1 MVEYTKMVA
10 RIVFATLLLLF
21 SGNIQAAD
29 ETTSFDEPNTYW
41 DKGTDNPTKHTLT
54 RRMALVGH
62 NCMVSRLADGIEV
75 GTGSANLSA
84 LCDEDLTN
92 AYTIPSV
99 ASVTLLAGSPIAA
112 VKDMKHYFSKDTKA
126 GFKISGQSDV
136 LKLNVL
142 QSTYRINFYK
152 DGECIHT
159 SGVEQKGFTVLNLNV
174 GDINIGSDAVD
185 VIASS
190 QPDQEYDEIALVGID
205 GVDLSVAKGLEIYYA
220 FVGDAEYSLTNT
232 RIKDYDPNMTVS
244 ADKSTSHATKKYLC
258 DDDLT
263 HSTIIS
269 AGLQLGSSGAA
280 YAIATSSSTP
290 KGEEAFPAGTEAG
303 FVYSTGGLLDIA
315 PTPVIYLVDKD
326 GKELYHKAIN
336 STVLAVNLS
345 GGDKKVSIKAP
356 CAFSGIKLMVY
367 GVQLA
372 SGIGAKYA
380 FVVPEPTTAGH
391 QCEMSPAAN
400 VELCS
405 CDARYKMTWDKK
417 NFPDVTWSMVS
428 STDPNVNL
436 NTITNDDG
444 TKDYILDFSNTEA
457 YKQETDQK
465 EKVTVLMRITNT
477 DGCKQDVNISYGGT
491 SEPSASDPAN
501 RKATI
506 LANSTAGTATYELGE
521 STSVGI
527 NIANIFKNASN
538 IISSKL
544 NSYATYFGGVDLGD
558 TYLCSIHKKEGL
570 ISDGSKEV
578 QAGFVVTT
586 KASALNA
593 DVLNFWNV
601 RLYKDGKEVS
611 GGVVSSAI
619 GAKLIGSENTHKV
632 RYSVNIPAGTSF
644 DEIKLFHSGLLS
656 ANLSQMNIYYAY
668 TADKNA
674 VLDDPT
680 LGASIVSYDN
690 TGASIDADRTQSI
703 GVANVGNGLLN
714 ITNSIDN
721 DLNTCTTFPTGLKA
735 VSGSVLGIKLGRTAT
750 RNKQLVVVVNK
761 EVVGLGLDVAGAI
774 VVKTWKD
781 GKEDPVETYDDWSVL
796 GANVISSGDKG
807 YIFINP
813 TQEYDAVTIT
823 EGKGISLL
831 DGLAVYGLLLRNDKD
846 GNGVADDDELDDEC
860 QQDLVFQETVNPV
873 TSKASKTYRGKQ
885 TMYFQRTFVGGE
897 GNGEGKWNSLILP
910 VNLTKAQFTELFGS
924 DAKLAQANNLYKK
937 VGKDKDGNTLEQ
949 RIIGFEIVPDPTHES
964 DAFLVANTPYIIY
977 MTKEAI
983 EGHQNLSYQNT
994 WDAGDISGEIYKL
1007 DKDSEAG
1014 GVTYGTAETRVNTG
1028 EVDFK
1033 NPFVTEWK
1041 LTKLAFK
1048 GCYEPKQ
1055 SLAAGDY
1062 IFNNG
1067 DMYHLT
1073 QSGHTMKAF
1082 RCWLTPVYE
1091 TSAAANAAKAFS
1103 FGFDGN
1109 ETTGIDNVHANRLD
1123 NKSQKVYN
1131 MNGQQIDSLLG
1142 VQPGIYIVGGKK
1154 VVIK

>member
-29 ETTSFDEPNTYW
+29 ETTTSSEPNTYW
-41 DKGTDNPTKHTLT
+41 DKGTDNHTKHTLT

-62 NCMVSRLADGIEV
+62 NCMVSRLADGIKV
-75 GTGSANLSA
+75 GSGSAHLSN
-84 LCDEDLTN
+84 LCDEDLSN
-92 AYTIPSV
+92 HYTLPST
-99 ASVTLLAGSPIAA
+99 ASVDLLAGSPIVA

-136 LKLNVL
+136 LKLSVL
-142 QSTYRINFYK
+142 QATYRINFYK
-152 DGECIHT
+152 DGEFLST
-159 SGVEQKGFTVLNLNV
+159 SEVEQLGFSVLDLNV
-174 GDINIGSDAVD
+174 GDVNIGSDAVD
-185 VIASS
+185 VIAKD
-190 QPDQEYDEIALVGID
+190 QPKDDYDEIALVSKDGIN
-205 GVDLSVAKGLEIYYA
+205 LSVINGLEIYYA

-232 RIKDYDPNMTVS
+232 RIKDLDSDITVS
-244 ADKSTSHATKKYLC
+244 GKLTGVSNKALV
-258 DDDLT
+258 DDNL
-263 HSTIIS
+263 SNEALIS
-269 AGLQLGSSGAA
+269 VALQLGSSGSASV
-280 YAIATSSSTP
+280 IATRSTD
-290 KGEEAFPAGTEAG
+290 AANQQTFPAGTEAG
-303 FVYSTGGLLDIA
+303 FVFNCFGAVKIA
-315 PTPVIYLVDKD
+315 PTPTIYLLDKD
-326 GKELYHKAIN
+326 GKELYHKAVK

-345 GGDKKVSIKAP
+345 GGDEKVSIKAP

-367 GVQLA
+367 GVELA

-405 CDARYKMTWDKK
+405 CDARYKMAWDKK
-417 NFPDVTWSMVS
+417 NFPDATWSMVN
-428 STDPNVNL
+428 STDENVRL
-436 NTITNDDG
+436 NTITNADG

-477 DGCKQDVNISYGGT
+477 DSCKQDVTINYGGT

-506 LANSTAGTATYELGE
+506 LANSADGTATYVLGE

-527 NIANIFKNASN
+527 DILKYFKNASN

-544 NSYATYFGGVDLGD
+544 NSFASYIGGITLGK
-558 TYLCSIHKKEGL
+558 TTLCSIHKKEGL
-570 ISDGSKEV
+570 ISDGSKAI
-578 QAGFVVTT
+578 QAGFVVTA
-586 KASALNA
+586 KRSALSA
-593 DVLNFWNV
+593 DVLKFWNV
-601 RLYKDGKEVS
+601 QLYKDGQKVS
-611 GGVVSSAI
+611 GGIVSSAI
-619 GAKLIGSENTHKV
+619 DAKLIGSEDTHKV
-632 RYSVNIPAGTSF
+632 RYFINVPAGVSF
-644 DEIKLFHSGLLS
+644 DEIRLCSTGLLA
-656 ANLSQMNIYYAY
+656 ANLGQMNIYYAY
-668 TADKNA
+668 TADKDA

-680 LGASIVSYDN
+680 LNATIVSYDN

-703 GVANVGNGLLN
+703 GGANVGNGLLN
-714 ITNSIDN
+714 ITNSIDD
-721 DLNTCTTFPTGLKA
+721 DLKTCATFPTGLKA

-761 EVVGLGLDVAGAI
+761 EVVGLGLNVASAI

-781 GKEDPVETYDDWSVL
+781 GQDDPVATYDDWSVL
-796 GANVISSGDKG
+796 GANVVSLGDKG

-831 DGLAVYGLLLRNDKD
+831 DGLSVYGLLLRNDKD
-846 GNGVADDDELDDEC
+846 GNGVADGDELDDEC

-885 TMYFQRTFVGGE
+885 TMYFQRTFVGGDVK
-897 GNGEGKWNSLILP
+897 GKGKWNSLILP
-910 VNLTKAQFTELFGS
+910 VDLTKAQFTELFGS
-924 DAKLAQANNLYKK
+924 DASLAQANKLYKK
-937 VGKDKDGNTLEQ
+937 VEKDKDGNTLER

-977 MTKEAI
+977 MTKETI
-983 EGHQNLSYQNT
+983 DRHQNLPHQNT

-1014 GVTYGTAETRVNTG
+1014 GVTYGTAETRENGG

-1033 NPFVTEWK
+1033 DPFVTEWK
-1041 LTKLAFK
+1041 LAKLAFK
-1048 GCYEPKQ
+1048 GSYEPKQ

-1091 TSAAANAAKAFS
+1091 TSADANAAKAFS

-1109 ETTGIDNVHANRLD
+1109 ETTGIKNAPTDGIEVN
-1123 NKSQKVYN
+1123 SQKVYN
-1131 MNGQQIDSLLG
+1131 LNGQQIDSLLG

>member
-29 ETTSFDEPNTYW
+29 ETTTSSEPNTYW
-41 DKGTDNPTKHTLT
+41 DKGTDNHTKHTLT

-62 NCMVSRLADGIEV
+62 NCMVSRLADGIKV
-75 GTGSANLSA
+75 GSGSAHLSN
-84 LCDEDLTN
+84 LCDEDLSN
-92 AYTIPSV
+92 HYTLPST
-99 ASVTLLAGSPIAA
+99 ASVDLLAGSPIVA

-136 LKLNVL
+136 LKLSVL
-142 QSTYRINFYK
+142 QATYRINFYK
-152 DGECIHT
+152 DGEFLST
-159 SGVEQKGFTVLNLNV
+159 SEVEQLGFSVLDLNV
-174 GDINIGSDAVD
+174 GDVNIGSDAVD
-185 VIASS
+185 VIAKD
-190 QPDQEYDEIALVGID
+190 QPKDDYDEIALVSKDGIN
-205 GVDLSVAKGLEIYYA
+205 LSVINGLEIYYA

-232 RIKDYDPNMTVS
+232 RIKDLDSDITVS
-244 ADKSTSHATKKYLC
+244 GKLTGVSNKALV
-258 DDDLT
+258 DDNL
-263 HSTIIS
+263 SNEALIS
-269 AGLQLGSSGAA
+269 VALQLGSSGSASV
-280 YAIATSSSTP
+280 IATRSTD
-290 KGEEAFPAGTEAG
+290 AANQQTFPAGTEAG
-303 FVYSTGGLLDIA
+303 FVFNCFGAVKIT
-315 PTPVIYLVDKD
+315 PTPTIYLLDKD
-326 GKELYHKAIN
+326 GKELYHKAVK

-345 GGDKKVSIKAP
+345 GGDEKVSIKAP

-367 GVQLA
+367 GVELA

-400 VELCS
+400 VERCS
-405 CDARYKMTWDKK
+405 CDARYKMAWDKK
-417 NFPDVTWSMVS
+417 NFPDATWSMVN
-428 STDPNVNL
+428 STDENVRL
-436 NTITNDDG
+436 NTITNADG
-444 TKDYILDFSNTEA
+444 TKDYVLDFSNTEA

-477 DGCKQDVNISYGGT
+477 DGCKQDVTINYGGT

-506 LANSTAGTATYELGE
+506 LANSADGTATYELGE
-521 STSVGI
+521 STSVDI
-527 NIANIFKNASN
+527 NILNYFRNASN

-544 NSYATYFGGVDLGD
+544 NSFASYIGGITLGK
-558 TYLCSIHKKEGL
+558 TTLCSIHKKEGL
-570 ISDGSKEV
+570 ISDGSKAI
-578 QAGFVVTT
+578 QAGFVVTAKT
-586 KASALNA
+586 SALSA
-593 DVLNFWNV
+593 DVLKFWNV
-601 RLYKDGKEVS
+601 QLYKDGQEVS
-611 GGVVSSAI
+611 GGIVSSAI
-619 GAKLIGSENTHKV
+619 GAKLIGSEDTHKV
-632 RYSVNIPAGTSF
+632 RYSINVPAGVSF
-644 DEIKLFHSGLLS
+644 DEIRLSSTGLL
-656 ANLSQMNIYYAY
+656 AADLSQMNIYYAY
-668 TADKNA
+668 TADKDA

-680 LGASIVSYDN
+680 LEATIVSYDN

-714 ITNSIDN
+714 ITNSIDD
-721 DLNTCTTFPTGLKA
+721 DLKTCATFPTGLKA

-761 EVVGLGLDVAGAI
+761 EVVGLGLDVASAI

-781 GKEDPVETYDDWSVL
+781 GQDDPVATYDDWSVL
-796 GANVISSGDKG
+796 GANVVSLGDKG

-831 DGLAVYGLLLRNDKD
+831 DGLSVYGLLLRNDKD
-846 GNGVADDDELDDEC
+846 GNGVADGDELDDEC

-885 TMYFQRTFVGGE
+885 TMYFQRTFVGGDVK
-897 GNGEGKWNSLILP
+897 GKGKWNSLILP
-910 VNLTKAQFTELFGS
+910 VDLTKAQFTELFGS
-924 DAKLAQANNLYKK
+924 DASLAQANKLYKK
-937 VGKDKDGNTLEQ
+937 VEKDKDGNTLER

-977 MTKEAI
+977 MTKETI
-983 EGHQNLSYQNT
+983 DRHQNLPHQNT

-1014 GVTYGTAETRVNTG
+1014 GVTYGTAETRENGG

-1033 NPFVTEWK
+1033 DPFVTEWK
-1041 LTKLAFK
+1041 LAKLAFK
-1048 GCYEPKQ
+1048 GSYEPNQ

-1091 TSAAANAAKAFS
+1091 TSADANTAKVFS

-1109 ETTGIDNVHANRLD
+1109 ETTGIKNAPTDGIEV
-1123 NKSQKVYN
+1123 KSQKVYN
-1131 MNGQQIDSLLG
+1131 LNGQQIDSLLG

>member
-1 MVEYTKMVA
+1 MVERMKKIAQIFMA
-10 RIVFATLLLLF
+10 IMLLLIPLNITAEE
-21 SGNIQAAD
+21 SG
-29 ETTSFDEPNTYW
+29 SSSEPNTYW
-41 DKGTDNPTKHTLT
+41 DKGTTTKHTLT

-92 AYTIPSV
+92 HYTIPSV
-99 ASVTLLAGSPIAA
+99 ASVTLVAGSPIAA

-159 SGVEQKGFTVLNLNV
+159 SGVEQKGFTLLNLNV

-220 FVGDAEYSLTNT
+220 FVGDAEYSLTDT

-244 ADKSTSHATKKYLC
+244 ADKSTSLATKKYLC

-263 HSTIIS
+263 NSTIIS
-269 AGLQLGSSGAA
+269 AGLQLGASGAA
-280 YAIATSSSTP
+280 YAIATSPSTP
-290 KGEEAFPAGTEAG
+290 EGEEAFPAGTEAG
-303 FVYSTGGLLDIA
+303 FVYSTGGLIDIA

-326 GKELYHKAIN
+326 GNELYHKAVN

-345 GGDKKVSIKAP
+345 GGEKKISIKAP
-356 CAFSGIKLMVY
+356 CAFSGIKLMVF
-367 GVQLA
+367 GVELLN
-372 SGIGAKYA
+372 GINAKYA
-380 FVVPEPTTAGH
+380 FIVPEPTTAGH
-391 QCEMSPAAN
+391 QCEMNPVAN

-417 NFPDVTWSMVS
+417 DFPNVTWSMVS
-428 STDPNVNL
+428 STDPNVNF

-465 EKVTVLMRITNT
+465 ELIKVVIRITNT
-477 DGCKQDVNISYGGT
+477 DDCTQDVTINYGGT
-491 SEPSASDPAN
+491 SEPAASDPAN
-501 RKATI
+501 RKETI
-506 LANSTAGTATYELGE
+506 LANSADETATYEMGE
-521 STSVGI
+521 STSVDI
-527 NIANIFKNASN
+527 DILKFFKNASN

-544 NSYATYFGGVDLGD
+544 NSFASYIGGITLGK
-558 TYLCSIHKKEGL
+558 TTLCSIHKKVGL
-570 ISDGSKEV
+570 ISDGSKAV
-578 QAGFVVTT
+578 QTGFVVTAKT
-586 KASALNA
+586 SALSA
-593 DVLNFWNV
+593 DILKFWNV
-601 RLYKDGKEVS
+601 QLYKDGQKVS
-611 GGVVSSAI
+611 GGIVSSAI
-619 GAKLIGSENTHKV
+619 GAKLIGSEDTHKV
-632 RYSVNIPAGTSF
+632 RYSINVPAGVSF
-644 DEIKLFHSGLLS
+644 DEIRLSSTGLL
-656 ANLSQMNIYYAY
+656 AADLSQMNIYYAY
-668 TADKNA
+668 TADQEA

-680 LGASIVSYDN
+680 LGATIVSYDN

-721 DLNTCTTFPTGLKA
+721 DLNTCATFPIGLKA

-761 EVVGLGLDVAGAI
+761 EVVGLGLDVASAI

-781 GKEDPVETYDDWSVL
+781 GQDDPVETYDDWSVL
-796 GANVISSGDKG
+796 GANVITSGDKG

-831 DGLAVYGLLLRNDKD
+831 NGLSVYGLLLRNDKD
-846 GNGVADDDELDDEC
+846 GNGVADGDELDDEC
-860 QQDLVFQETVNPV
+860 QQDLVFQETINPV

-885 TMYFQRTFVGGE
+885 TMYFQRTFCD
-897 GNGEGKWNSLILP
+897 KDAWNSLILP

-924 DAKLAQANNLYKK
+924 DALLAQADKLYEK
-937 VGKDKDGNTLEQ
+937 VGKDSNGNTLEQ
-949 RIIGFEIVPDPTHES
+949 HIIGFDLVPTPAQES
-964 DAFLVANTPYIIY
+964 DTYLTANTPYIIY
-977 MTKEAI
+977 MKQSTVKA
-983 EGHQNLSYQNT
+983 HQGKSYSNT

-1014 GVTYGTAETRVNTG
+1014 GVTYAYNEYRQAGG
-1028 EVDFK
+1028 EQDFDD
-1033 NPFVTEWK
+1033 PFVTEWK
-1041 LTKLAFK
+1041 LTELAFK
-1048 GCYEPKQ
+1048 GSYDPRQ
-1055 SLAAGDY
+1055 PLAIGEY

-1073 QSGHTMKAF
+1073 RSGHTMQAF
-1082 RCWLTPVYE
+1082 RCWLTPVYDTDE
-1091 TSAAANAAKAFS
+1091 TSLAKPFS
-1103 FGFDGN
+1103 FGFGDS
-1109 ETTGIDNVHANRLD
+1109 ETTAIEETPTAIHHTSNA
-1123 NKSQKVYN
+1123 KVYN
-1131 MNGQQIDSLLG
+1131 LNGQEVDTMLG
-1142 VQPGIYIVGGKK
+1142 VRPGIYIVGGKK

>member
-1 MVEYTKMVA
+1 MVDYIRTVA

-21 SGNIQAAD
+21 SGNTMAAD
-29 ETTSFDEPNTYW
+29 ESGSSSEPNTYW
-41 DKGTDNPTKHTLT
+41 DKGTTTKHTLT

-62 NCMVSRLADGIEV
+62 NCMVSRLADGIKV
-75 GTGSANLSA
+75 GSGSAHLSN
-84 LCDEDLTN
+84 LCDEDLSN
-92 AYTIPSV
+92 HYTLPST
-99 ASVTLLAGSPIAA
+99 ASVDLLAGSPIVA

-136 LKLNVL
+136 LKLSVL
-142 QSTYRINFYK
+142 QATYRINFYK
-152 DGECIHT
+152 DGEFLST
-159 SGVEQKGFTVLNLNV
+159 SEVEQWGFSVLDLNV

-185 VIASS
+185 VVAKD
-190 QPDQEYDEIALVGID
+190 QPNEEYDEIALVSKDGIN
-205 GVDLSVAKGLEIYYA
+205 LSVINGLEIYYA
-220 FVGDAEYSLTNT
+220 FVGDAEYSLTNS
-232 RIKDYDPNMTVS
+232 RIKDLDSNITVS
-244 ADKSTSHATKKYLC
+244 GKLSGGKNTALV
-258 DDDLT
+258 DDDL
-263 HSTIIS
+263 SNEALIS
-269 AGLQLGSSGAA
+269 VVLQLGSSSSASV
-280 YAIATSSSTP
+280 IATRSTD
-290 KGEEAFPAGTEAG
+290 AADQQTFPAGTEAG
-303 FVYSTGGLLDIA
+303 FVFNCFGAVKVA
-315 PTPVIYLVDKD
+315 PTPTIYLLDKD
-326 GKELYHKAIN
+326 GKELYHKAVK

-345 GGDKKVSIKAP
+345 GGDEKVSIKAP

-367 GVQLA
+367 GVELI

-405 CDARYKMTWDKK
+405 CDARYKMTWDKS
-417 NFPDVTWSMVS
+417 NFPDATWRMVS
-428 STDPNVNL
+428 STDSNVNF
-436 NTITNDDG
+436 NTITNADD

-465 EKVTVLMRITNT
+465 ELIKVVMRITNT
-477 DGCKQDVNISYGGT
+477 DGCTQYVTISYGGT

-501 RKATI
+501 RKETI
-506 LANSTAGTATYELGE
+506 LANPAKGAAIYEMGE
-521 STSVGI
+521 GTSVGI

-558 TYLCSIHKKEGL
+558 TYLCSIHKKAGL

-586 KASALNA
+586 KASVLNA

-611 GGVVSSAI
+611 GGVVPSAI

-632 RYSVNIPAGTSF
+632 RYFVNVPAGTSF
-644 DEIKLFHSGLLS
+644 DEIKLFHSGLL
-656 ANLSQMNIYYAY
+656 AADLSQMNIYYAY
-668 TADKNA
+668 TADKEA

-680 LGASIVSYDN
+680 LGATIVSYDN

-714 ITNSIDN
+714 ITNSIDD
-721 DLNTCTTFPTGLKA
+721 DLKTCATFPTGLKA
-735 VSGSVLGIKLGRTAT
+735 ISGSVLGIKLGRTAT

-924 DAKLAQANNLYKK
+924 DARLAQANKLYEK

-1048 GCYEPKQ
+1048 GSYEPKQ

-1091 TSAAANAAKAFS
+1091 TSSDANAAKAFS

>member
-1 MVEYTKMVA
+1 MVDYIRTVA
-10 RIVFATLLLLF
+10 RIAFATLLLLI
-21 SGNIQAAD
+21 SGNTMAAD
-29 ETTSFDEPNTYW
+29 ESGSSSEPNTYW
-41 DKGTDNPTKHTLT
+41 DKGTTTKHTLT

-62 NCMVSRLADGIEV
+62 NCMVSRLADGIKV
-75 GTGSANLSA
+75 GSGSAHLSN
-84 LCDEDLTN
+84 LCDEDLSN
-92 AYTIPSV
+92 HYTLPST
-99 ASVTLLAGSPIAA
+99 ASVDLLAGSPIVA

-136 LKLNVL
+136 LKLSVL
-142 QSTYRINFYK
+142 QATYRINFYK
-152 DGECIHT
+152 DGDFIST
-159 SGVEQKGFTVLNLNV
+159 SEVEQLGFSVLDLNV

-185 VIASS
+185 VVAKD
-190 QPDQEYDEIALVGID
+190 QPNEEYDEIALVSKDGIN
-205 GVDLSVAKGLEIYYA
+205 LSVINGLEIYYA
-220 FVGDAEYSLTNT
+220 FVGDAEYSLTNS
-232 RIKDYDPNMTVS
+232 RIKDLDSNITVS
-244 ADKSTSHATKKYLC
+244 GKLSGGKNTALV
-258 DDDLT
+258 DDNL
-263 HSTIIS
+263 SNEALIS
-269 AGLQLGSSGAA
+269 VALQLGSSGSASV
-280 YAIATSSSTP
+280 IATRSTD
-290 KGEEAFPAGTEAG
+290 AADQQTFPAGTEAG
-303 FVYSTGGLLDIA
+303 FVFNCFGAVKVA
-315 PTPVIYLVDKD
+315 PTPTIYLLDKD
-326 GKELYHKAIN
+326 GNELYHKAVK

-345 GGDKKVSIKAP
+345 GGDEKVSIKAP

-367 GVQLA
+367 GVELI

-405 CDARYKMTWDKK
+405 CDARYKMTWDKS
-417 NFPDVTWSMVS
+417 NFPDATWRMVS
-428 STDPNVNL
+428 STDSNVNL

-465 EKVTVLMRITNT
+465 ELIKVVMLITNT
-477 DGCKQDVNISYGGT
+477 DSCTQDVTINYGGT

-501 RKATI
+501 RKETI
-506 LANSTAGTATYELGE
+506 LANPADGAAIYEMGE
-521 STSVGI
+521 GTSVGI

-538 IISSKL
+538 IISYKL
-544 NSYATYFGGVDLGD
+544 NSYATYFGGVVLGD
-558 TYLCSIHKKEGL
+558 TYLCSIHKKAGL

-632 RYSVNIPAGTSF
+632 RYYVNVPAGTSF

-656 ANLSQMNIYYAY
+656 ADLSQMNIYYAY
-668 TADKNA
+668 TADKDA

-680 LGASIVSYDN
+680 QNATIVSYDN

-721 DLNTCTTFPTGLKA
+721 DLKTCATFPTGLKA

-761 EVVGLGLDVAGAI
+761 EVVGLGLDVASAI

-781 GKEDPVETYDDWSVL
+781 GQDDPVATYDDWSVL
-796 GANVISSGDKG
+796 GANVITSGDKG

-846 GNGVADDDELDDEC
+846 GNGVADGDELDDEC

-1048 GCYEPKQ
+1048 GSYEPKQ

-1091 TSAAANAAKAFS
+1091 TSSDANAAKAFS

>member
-1 MVEYTKMVA
+1 MVDYIRTVA

-29 ETTSFDEPNTYW
+29 ETTTSSEPNTYW
-41 DKGTDNPTKHTLT
+41 DKGTDNHTKHTLT

-62 NCMVSRLADGIEV
+62 NCMVSRLADGIKV
-75 GTGSANLSA
+75 GSGSAHLSN
-84 LCDEDLTN
+84 LCDEDLSN
-92 AYTIPSV
+92 HYTLQST
-99 ASVTLLAGSPIAA
+99 ASVDLLAGSPIVA

-136 LKLNVL
+136 LKLSVL
-142 QSTYRINFYK
+142 QATYRINFYK
-152 DGECIHT
+152 DGEFLST
-159 SGVEQKGFTVLNLNV
+159 SEVEQLGFSVLDLNV
-174 GDINIGSDAVD
+174 GDVNIGSDAVD
-185 VIASS
+185 VIAKD
-190 QPDQEYDEIALVGID
+190 QPKDDYDEIALVSKDGIN
-205 GVDLSVAKGLEIYYA
+205 LSVINGLEIYYA

-232 RIKDYDPNMTVS
+232 RIKDLDSDITVS
-244 ADKSTSHATKKYLC
+244 GKLTGVSNKALV
-258 DDDLT
+258 DDNL
-263 HSTIIS
+263 SNEALIS
-269 AGLQLGSSGAA
+269 VALQLGSSGSASV
-280 YAIATSSSTP
+280 IATRSTN
-290 KGEEAFPAGTEAG
+290 AANQQTFPAGTEAG
-303 FVYSTGGLLDIA
+303 FVFNCFGAVKVA
-315 PTPVIYLVDKD
+315 PTPTIYLLDKD
-326 GKELYHKAIN
+326 GKELYHKAVK

-345 GGDKKVSIKAP
+345 GGDEKVSIKAP

-367 GVQLA
+367 GVELI

-477 DGCKQDVNISYGGT
+477 DGCKQDVTINYGGT

-506 LANSTAGTATYELGE
+506 LANSADGTATYELGE
-521 STSVGI
+521 STSVSI
-527 NIANIFKNASN
+527 NILNYFRNASN

-544 NSYATYFGGVDLGD
+544 NSFASYIGGITLGK
-558 TYLCSIHKKEGL
+558 TTLCSIHKKEGL
-570 ISDGSKEV
+570 ISDGSKAI
-578 QAGFVVTT
+578 QAGFVVTAKT
-586 KASALNA
+586 SALSA
-593 DVLNFWNV
+593 DVLKFWNV
-601 RLYKDGKEVS
+601 QLYKDGQEVS
-611 GGVVSSAI
+611 GGIVSSAI
-619 GAKLIGSENTHKV
+619 GAKLIGSEDTHKV
-632 RYSVNIPAGTSF
+632 RYSINVPAGVSF
-644 DEIKLFHSGLLS
+644 DEIRLSSTGLL
-656 ANLSQMNIYYAY
+656 AADLSQTNIYYAY
-668 TADKNA
+668 TADKDA

-680 LGASIVSYDN
+680 LEATIVSYDN

-714 ITNSIDN
+714 ITNSIDD
-721 DLNTCTTFPTGLKA
+721 DLKTCATFPTGLKA

-750 RNKQLVVVVNK
+750 RNK
-761 EVVGLGLDVAGAI
+761 EVVGLGLDVASAI

-781 GKEDPVETYDDWSVL
+781 GQDDPVATYDDWSVL
-796 GANVISSGDKG
+796 GANVVSLGDKG

-831 DGLAVYGLLLRNDKD
+831 DGLSVYGLLLRNDKD
-846 GNGVADDDELDDEC
+846 GNGVADGDELDDEC

-873 TSKASKTYRGKQ
+873 TSKTSKTYRGKQ
-885 TMYFQRTFVGGE
+885 TMYFQRTFVGGDVK
-897 GNGEGKWNSLILP
+897 GKGKWNSLILP
-910 VNLTKAQFTELFGS
+910 VDLTKAQFTELFGS
-924 DAKLAQANNLYKK
+924 DASLAQANKLYKK
-937 VGKDKDGNTLEQ
+937 VEKDKDGNTLER

-977 MTKEAI
+977 MTKETI
-983 EGHQNLSYQNT
+983 DRHQNLPHQNT

-1014 GVTYGTAETRVNTG
+1014 GVTYGTAETRENGG

-1033 NPFVTEWK
+1033 DPFVTEWK
-1041 LTKLAFK
+1041 LAKLAFK
-1048 GCYEPKQ
+1048 GSYEPNQ

-1091 TSAAANAAKAFS
+1091 TSADANAAKAFS

-1109 ETTGIDNVHANRLD
+1109 ETTGIKNAPTDGIEVN
-1123 NKSQKVYN
+1123 SQKVYN
-1131 MNGQQIDSLLG
+1131 LNGQQIDSLLG

>member
-29 ETTSFDEPNTYW
+29 ETTTSSEPNTYW
-41 DKGTDNPTKHTLT
+41 DKGTDNHTKHTLT

-62 NCMVSRLADGIEV
+62 NCMVSRLADGIKV
-75 GTGSANLSA
+75 GSGSAHLSN
-84 LCDEDLTN
+84 LCDEELSN
-92 AYTIPSV
+92 HYTLPST
-99 ASVTLLAGSPIAA
+99 ASVDLLAGSPIVA

-136 LKLNVL
+136 LKLSVL
-142 QSTYRINFYK
+142 QATYRINFYK
-152 DGECIHT
+152 DGEFLST
-159 SGVEQKGFTVLNLNV
+159 SEVEQLGFSVLDLNV
-174 GDINIGSDAVD
+174 GDVNIGSDAVD
-185 VIASS
+185 VIAKD
-190 QPDQEYDEIALVGID
+190 QPKDDYDEIALVSKDGIN
-205 GVDLSVAKGLEIYYA
+205 LSVINGLEIYYA

-232 RIKDYDPNMTVS
+232 RIKDLDSDITVS
-244 ADKSTSHATKKYLC
+244 GKLTGVSNKALV
-258 DDDLT
+258 DDNL
-263 HSTIIS
+263 SNEALIS
-269 AGLQLGSSGAA
+269 VALQLGSSGSASV
-280 YAIATSSSTP
+280 IATRSTD
-290 KGEEAFPAGTEAG
+290 AADQQTFPAGTEAG
-303 FVYSTGGLLDIA
+303 FVFNCFGAVKVA
-315 PTPVIYLVDKD
+315 PTPTIYLLDKD
-326 GKELYHKAIN
+326 GKELYHKAVK

-345 GGDKKVSIKAP
+345 GGDEKVSIKAP

-367 GVQLA
+367 GVELI

-405 CDARYKMTWDKK
+405 CDARYKMTWNKK
-417 NFPDVTWSMVS
+417 DFPNATWKMVS
-428 STDPNVNL
+428 STDPNVNF

-465 EKVTVLMRITNT
+465 ELIKVVMRITNT
-477 DGCKQDVNISYGGT
+477 DGCKQDVTINYGGT

-506 LANSTAGTATYELGE
+506 LANSADGTATYVLGE
-521 STSVGI
+521 STSGDI
-527 NIANIFKNASN
+527 NILNYFRNASN

-544 NSYATYFGGVDLGD
+544 NSFASYIGGITLGK
-558 TYLCSIHKKEGL
+558 TTLCSIHKKEGL
-570 ISDGSKEV
+570 ISDGSKAI
-578 QAGFVVTT
+578 QAGFVVTAKT
-586 KASALNA
+586 SALSAN
-593 DVLNFWNV
+593 VLKFWNV
-601 RLYKDGKEVS
+601 QLYKDGQEVS
-611 GGVVSSAI
+611 GGIVSSAI
-619 GAKLIGSENTHKV
+619 GAKLIGSEDTHKV
-632 RYSVNIPAGTSF
+632 RYSINVPAGVSF
-644 DEIKLFHSGLLS
+644 DEIRLCSTGLL
-656 ANLSQMNIYYAY
+656 AADLSQMNIYYAY
-668 TADKNA
+668 TADKDA

-680 LGASIVSYDN
+680 LNATIVSYDN

-714 ITNSIDN
+714 ITNCIDD
-721 DLNTCTTFPTGLKA
+721 DLKTCATFPTGLKA

-761 EVVGLGLDVAGAI
+761 EVVGLGLDVASAI

-781 GKEDPVETYDDWSVL
+781 GQDDPVATYDDWSVL
-796 GANVISSGDKG
+796 GANVVSLGDKG

-831 DGLAVYGLLLRNDKD
+831 DGLSVYGLLLRNDKD
-846 GNGVADDDELDDEC
+846 GNGVADGDELDDEC
-860 QQDLVFQETVNPV
+860 QQDLVFQETANPV

-885 TMYFQRTFVGGE
+885 TMYFQRTFVGGDVK
-897 GNGEGKWNSLILP
+897 GKGKWNSLILP
-910 VNLTKAQFTELFGS
+910 VDLTKAQFTELFGS
-924 DAKLAQANNLYKK
+924 DASLAQANKLYKK
-937 VGKDKDGNTLEQ
+937 VEKDKDGNTLEQ

-977 MTKEAI
+977 MTKETI
-983 EGHQNLSYQNT
+983 DRHQNLPHQNT

-1014 GVTYGTAETRVNTG
+1014 GVTYGTAETRENGG

-1033 NPFVTEWK
+1033 NPFVK
-1041 LTKLAFK
+1041 LAKLAFK
-1048 GCYEPKQ
+1048 GSYEPNQ

-1091 TSAAANAAKAFS
+1091 TSADANAAKAFS

-1109 ETTGIDNVHANRLD
+1109 ETTGIKNAPTDGIEVN
-1123 NKSQKVYN
+1123 SQKVYN
-1131 MNGQQIDSLLG
+1131 LNGQQIDSLLG

>member
-1 MVEYTKMVA
+1 MVDYIRTVA

-21 SGNIQAAD
+21 SGNTMAAD
-29 ETTSFDEPNTYW
+29 ESGSSSEPNTYW
-41 DKGTDNPTKHTLT
+41 DKGTTTKHTLT

-62 NCMVSRLADGIEV
+62 NCMVSRLADGIKV
-75 GTGSANLSA
+75 GSGSAHLSN
-84 LCDEDLTN
+84 LCDEDLSN
-92 AYTIPSV
+92 HYTLPST
-99 ASVTLLAGSPIAA
+99 ASVDLLAGSPIVA

-136 LKLNVL
+136 LKLSVL
-142 QSTYRINFYK
+142 QATYRINFYK
-152 DGECIHT
+152 DGDFIST
-159 SGVEQKGFTVLNLNV
+159 SEVEQLGFSVLDLNV

-185 VIASS
+185 VVAKD
-190 QPDQEYDEIALVGID
+190 QPNEEYDEIALVSKDGIN
-205 GVDLSVAKGLEIYYA
+205 LSVINGLEIYYA
-220 FVGDAEYSLTNT
+220 FVGDAEYSLTNS
-232 RIKDYDPNMTVS
+232 RIKDLDSNITVS
-244 ADKSTSHATKKYLC
+244 GKLSGGTNTALV
-258 DDDLT
+258 DDNL
-263 HSTIIS
+263 SNEALIS
-269 AGLQLGSSGAA
+269 VGLQLGSSGSASV
-280 YAIATSSSTP
+280 IATRSTDAAD
-290 KGEEAFPAGTEAG
+290 KQTFPAGTEAG
-303 FVYSTGGLLDIA
+303 FVFNCFGAVKVA
-315 PTPVIYLVDKD
+315 PTPTIYLLDKD
-326 GKELYHKAIN
+326 GKELYHKAVK

-345 GGDKKVSIKAP
+345 GGDEKVSIKAP

-367 GVQLA
+367 GVELI

-405 CDARYKMTWDKK
+405 CDARYKMTWNKK
-417 NFPDVTWSMVS
+417 DFPNATWSMVS

-465 EKVTVLMRITNT
+465 ELIKVVMLITNT
-477 DGCKQDVNISYGGT
+477 DSCTQDVTINYGGT

-501 RKATI
+501 RKETI
-506 LANSTAGTATYELGE
+506 LANPADGAAIYEMGE
-521 STSVGI
+521 GTSVGI

-538 IISSKL
+538 IISYKL

-558 TYLCSIHKKEGL
+558 TYLCSIHKKAGL

-586 KASALNA
+586 KASVLNA

-611 GGVVSSAI
+611 GGVVPSAI

-632 RYSVNIPAGTSF
+632 RYFVNVPAGTSF

-656 ANLSQMNIYYAY
+656 ADLSQMNIYYAY
-668 TADKNA
+668 TADKDA

-680 LGASIVSYDN
+680 QNATIVSYDN

-721 DLNTCTTFPTGLKA
+721 DLKTCATFPTGLKA

-761 EVVGLGLDVAGAI
+761 EVVGLGLDVASAI

-781 GKEDPVETYDDWSVL
+781 GQDDPVATYDDWSVL
-796 GANVISSGDKG
+796 GANVITSGDKG

-846 GNGVADDDELDDEC
+846 GNGVADGDELDDEC
-860 QQDLVFQETVNPV
+860 QQDLVFQETVDPAK
-873 TSKASKTYRGKQ
+873 SKASKTYRGKQ
-885 TMYFQRTFVGGE
+885 TMYFQRTFVGGDVK
-897 GNGEGKWNSLILP
+897 GKGKWNSLILP

-924 DAKLAQANNLYKK
+924 DAKLAQAKELYEQT
-937 VGKDKDGNTLEQ
+937 GKDKDNNTIKQ
-949 RIIGFEIVPDPTHES
+949 HVIGFELVPEPTTE
-964 DAFLVANTPYIIY
+964 DNAFLVANTPYLIY
-977 MTKEAI
+977 MTKETI
-983 EGHQNLSYQNT
+983 EAHKNLSYKNT

-1014 GVTYGTAETRVNTG
+1014 GVTYGIAETRQAAG
-1028 EVDFK
+1028 EVDFDD
-1033 NPFVTEWK
+1033 PFVDKWE
-1041 LTKLAFK
+1041 LRELVFK
-1048 GCYEPKQ
+1048 GSYNPHQE
-1055 SLAAGDY
+1055 LEIDDY
-1062 IFNNG
+1062 IVNDG
-1067 DMYHLT
+1067 ALYHLT
-1073 QSGHTMKAF
+1073 TSGHWMQGF
-1082 RCWLTPVYE
+1082 RCWLVPISNG
-1091 TSAAANAAKAFS
+1091 SASSAKTFSLGFANDEPTDIK
-1103 FGFDGN
+1103 GVED
-1109 ETTGIDNVHANRLD
+1109 D
-1123 NKSQKVYN
+1123 KSEARSLKVYN
-1131 MNGQQIDSLLG
+1131 LNGQQFDSLLG

-1154 VVIK
+1154 VLIR

>member
-1 MVEYTKMVA
+1 M
-10 RIVFATLLLLF
+10 
-21 SGNIQAAD
+21 AAD
-29 ETTSFDEPNTYW
+29 ESGSSSEPNTYW
-41 DKGTDNPTKHTLT
+41 DKGTTTKHTLT

-62 NCMVSRLADGIEV
+62 NCMVSRLADGIKV
-75 GTGSANLSA
+75 GSGSAHLSN
-84 LCDEDLTN
+84 LCDEDLSN
-92 AYTIPSV
+92 HYTLPST
-99 ASVTLLAGSPIAA
+99 ASVDLLAGSPIVA

-136 LKLNVL
+136 LKLSVL
-142 QSTYRINFYK
+142 QATYRINFYK
-152 DGECIHT
+152 DGDFIST
-159 SGVEQKGFTVLNLNV
+159 SEVEQLGFSVLDLNV

-185 VIASS
+185 VVAKD
-190 QPDQEYDEIALVGID
+190 QPNEEYDEIALVSKDGIN
-205 GVDLSVAKGLEIYYA
+205 LSVINGLEIYYA
-220 FVGDAEYSLTNT
+220 FVGDAEYSLTNS
-232 RIKDYDPNMTVS
+232 RIKDLDSNITVS
-244 ADKSTSHATKKYLC
+244 GKLSGGTNTALV
-258 DDDLT
+258 DDNL
-263 HSTIIS
+263 SNEALIS
-269 AGLQLGSSGAA
+269 VGLQLGSSGSASV
-280 YAIATSSSTP
+280 IATRSTDAAD
-290 KGEEAFPAGTEAG
+290 KQTFPAGTEAG
-303 FVYSTGGLLDIA
+303 FVFNCFGAVKVA
-315 PTPVIYLVDKD
+315 PTPTIYLLDKD
-326 GKELYHKAIN
+326 GKELYHKAVK

-345 GGDKKVSIKAP
+345 GGDEKVSIKAP

-367 GVQLA
+367 GVELI

-405 CDARYKMTWDKK
+405 CDARYKMTWNKK
-417 NFPDVTWSMVS
+417 DFPNATWSMVS

-465 EKVTVLMRITNT
+465 ELIKVVMLITNT
-477 DGCKQDVNISYGGT
+477 DSCTQDVTINYGGT

-501 RKATI
+501 RKETI
-506 LANSTAGTATYELGE
+506 LANPADGAAIYEMGE
-521 STSVGI
+521 GTSVGI

-538 IISSKL
+538 IISYKL

-558 TYLCSIHKKEGL
+558 TYLCSIHKKAGL

-586 KASALNA
+586 KASVLNA

-611 GGVVSSAI
+611 GGVVPSAI

-632 RYSVNIPAGTSF
+632 RYFVNVPAGTSF

-656 ANLSQMNIYYAY
+656 ADLSQMNIYYAY
-668 TADKNA
+668 TADKDA

-680 LGASIVSYDN
+680 QNATIVSYDN

-721 DLNTCTTFPTGLKA
+721 DLKTCATFPTGLKA

-761 EVVGLGLDVAGAI
+761 EVVGLGLDVASAI

-781 GKEDPVETYDDWSVL
+781 GQDDPVATYDDWSVL
-796 GANVISSGDKG
+796 GANVITSGDKG

-846 GNGVADDDELDDEC
+846 GNGVADGDELDDEC
-860 QQDLVFQETVNPV
+860 QQDLVFQETVDPAK
-873 TSKASKTYRGKQ
+873 SKASKTYRGKQ
-885 TMYFQRTFVGGE
+885 TMYFQRTFVGGDVK
-897 GNGEGKWNSLILP
+897 GKGKWNSLILP

-924 DAKLAQANNLYKK
+924 DAKLAQAKELYEQT
-937 VGKDKDGNTLEQ
+937 GKDKDNNTIKQ
-949 RIIGFEIVPDPTHES
+949 HVIGFELVPEPTTE
-964 DAFLVANTPYIIY
+964 DNAFLVANTPYLIY
-977 MTKEAI
+977 MTKETI
-983 EGHQNLSYQNT
+983 EAHKNLSYKNT

-1014 GVTYGTAETRVNTG
+1014 GVTYGIAETRQAAG
-1028 EVDFK
+1028 EVDFDD
-1033 NPFVTEWK
+1033 PFVDKWE
-1041 LTKLAFK
+1041 LRELVFK
-1048 GCYEPKQ
+1048 GSYNPHQE
-1055 SLAAGDY
+1055 LEIDDY
-1062 IFNNG
+1062 IVNDG
-1067 DMYHLT
+1067 ALYHLT
-1073 QSGHTMKAF
+1073 TSGHWMQGF
-1082 RCWLTPVYE
+1082 RCWLVPISNG
-1091 TSAAANAAKAFS
+1091 SASSAKTFSLGFANDEPTDIK
-1103 FGFDGN
+1103 GVED
-1109 ETTGIDNVHANRLD
+1109 D
-1123 NKSQKVYN
+1123 KSEARSLKVYN
-1131 MNGQQIDSLLG
+1131 LNGQQFDSLLG

-1154 VVIK
+1154 VLIR

>member
-1 MVEYTKMVA
+1 MVDYIRTVA

-21 SGNIQAAD
+21 SGNTMAAD
-29 ETTSFDEPNTYW
+29 ESGSSSEPNTYW
-41 DKGTDNPTKHTLT
+41 DKGTDNHTKHTLT

-62 NCMVSRLADGIEV
+62 NCMVSRLADGIKV
-75 GTGSANLSA
+75 GSGSAHLSN
-84 LCDEDLTN
+84 LCDEDLSN
-92 AYTIPSV
+92 HYTLPST
-99 ASVTLLAGSPIAA
+99 ASVDLLAGSPIVA

-136 LKLNVL
+136 LKLSVL
-142 QSTYRINFYK
+142 QATYRINFYK
-152 DGECIHT
+152 NGEFLST
-159 SGVEQKGFTVLNLNV
+159 SEVEQLGFSVLDLNV
-174 GDINIGSDAVD
+174 GDVNIGSDAVD
-185 VIASS
+185 VIAKD
-190 QPDQEYDEIALVGID
+190 QPKDDYDEIALVSKDGIN
-205 GVDLSVAKGLEIYYA
+205 LSVINGLEIYYA

-232 RIKDYDPNMTVS
+232 RIKDLDSDITVS
-244 ADKSTSHATKKYLC
+244 GKLTGVSNKALV
-258 DDDLT
+258 DDNL
-263 HSTIIS
+263 SNEALIS
-269 AGLQLGSSGAA
+269 VALQLGSSGSASV
-280 YAIATSSSTP
+280 IATRSTD
-290 KGEEAFPAGTEAG
+290 AANQQTFPAGTEAG
-303 FVYSTGGLLDIA
+303 FVFNCFGAVKITLT
-315 PTPVIYLVDKD
+315 PTIYLLDKD
-326 GKELYHKAIN
+326 GKELYHKAVK

-345 GGDKKVSIKAP
+345 GGDEKVSIKAP

-367 GVQLA
+367 GVELI

-405 CDARYKMTWDKK
+405 CDARYKMTWNKK
-417 NFPDVTWSMVS
+417 DFPNATWKMVS

-477 DGCKQDVNISYGGT
+477 DGCKQDVTINYGGT

-506 LANSTAGTATYELGE
+506 LANSADGTATYELGE
-521 STSVGI
+521 STSVDI
-527 NIANIFKNASN
+527 NILKYFKNASN

-544 NSYATYFGGVDLGD
+544 NSFASYIGGITLGK
-558 TYLCSIHKKEGL
+558 TTLCSIHKKEGL
-570 ISDGSKEV
+570 ISDGSKAI
-578 QAGFVVTT
+578 QAGFVVTAKT
-586 KASALNA
+586 SALSAN
-593 DVLNFWNV
+593 VLKFWNV
-601 RLYKDGKEVS
+601 QLYKDGQEVS
-611 GGVVSSAI
+611 GGIVSSAI
-619 GAKLIGSENTHKV
+619 GAKLIGSEDTHKV
-632 RYSVNIPAGTSF
+632 RYSINVPAGVSF
-644 DEIKLFHSGLLS
+644 DEIRLCSTGLL
-656 ANLSQMNIYYAY
+656 AADLSQMNIYYAY
-668 TADKNA
+668 TADKDA

-680 LGASIVSYDN
+680 LGATIVSYDN

-714 ITNSIDN
+714 ITNSIDD
-721 DLNTCTTFPTGLKA
+721 DLKTCATFPTGLKA

-761 EVVGLGLDVAGAI
+761 EVVGLDLDVASAI

-781 GKEDPVETYDDWSVL
+781 GQDDPVATYDDWSVL
-796 GANVISSGDKG
+796 GANVITSGDKG

-831 DGLAVYGLLLRNDKD
+831 DGLSVYGLLLRNDKD
-846 GNGVADDDELDDEC
+846 GNGVADGDELDDEC

-885 TMYFQRTFVGGE
+885 TMYFQRTFVGGDVK
-897 GNGEGKWNSLILP
+897 GKGKWNSLILP
-910 VNLTKAQFTELFGS
+910 VDLTKAQFTELFGS
-924 DAKLAQANNLYKK
+924 DASLAQANKLYKK
-937 VGKDKDGNTLEQ
+937 VEKDKDGNTLEQ

-983 EGHQNLSYQNT
+983 EGHQNLSHQNT

-1033 NPFVTEWK
+1033 DPFVTEWK
-1041 LTKLAFK
+1041 LAKLAFK
-1048 GCYEPKQ
+1048 GSYEPNQ

-1091 TSAAANAAKAFS
+1091 TSADANAAKVFS

-1109 ETTGIDNVHANRLD
+1109 ETTGIKNAPTDGIEV
-1123 NKSQKVYN
+1123 KSQKVYN
-1131 MNGQQIDSLLG
+1131 LNGQQIDSLLG

>member
-1 MVEYTKMVA
+1 MVDYIRTVA
-10 RIVFATLLLLF
+10 RIAFATLLLLF
-21 SGNIQAAD
+21 SGNTMAAD
-29 ETTSFDEPNTYW
+29 ESGSSSEPNTYW
-41 DKGTDNPTKHTLT
+41 DKGTTTKHTLT

-62 NCMVSRLADGIEV
+62 NCMVSRLADGIKV
-75 GTGSANLSA
+75 GSGSAHLSN
-84 LCDEDLTN
+84 LCDEDLSN
-92 AYTIPSV
+92 HYTLPST
-99 ASVTLLAGSPIAA
+99 ASVDLLAGSPIVA

-136 LKLNVL
+136 LKLSVL
-142 QSTYRINFYK
+142 QATYRINFYK
-152 DGECIHT
+152 DGEFLST
-159 SGVEQKGFTVLNLNV
+159 SEVEQLGFSVLDLNV

-185 VIASS
+185 VIAKD
-190 QPDQEYDEIALVGID
+190 QPKDDYDEIALVSKDGIN
-205 GVDLSVAKGLEIYYA
+205 LSVINGLEIYYA
-220 FVGDAEYSLTNT
+220 FVGDAEYSLTNS
-232 RIKDYDPNMTVS
+232 RIKDLDSNITVS
-244 ADKSTSHATKKYLC
+244 GKLSGGKNTALV
-258 DDDLT
+258 DDDL
-263 HSTIIS
+263 SNEAPIS
-269 AGLQLGSSGAA
+269 VGLQLGSSGSASV
-280 YAIATSSSTP
+280 IATRSTD
-290 KGEEAFPAGTEAG
+290 AADQQTFPAGTEAG
-303 FVYSTGGLLDIA
+303 FVFNCFGAVKVA
-315 PTPVIYLVDKD
+315 PTPTIYLLDKD
-326 GKELYHKAIN
+326 GKELYHKAVK

-345 GGDKKVSIKAP
+345 GGDEKVSIKAP

-367 GVQLA
+367 GVELI

-405 CDARYKMTWDKK
+405 CDARYKMTWNKK
-417 NFPDVTWSMVS
+417 DFPNATWSMVS
-428 STDPNVNL
+428 STDSNVNF
-436 NTITNDDG
+436 NTITNADG

-465 EKVTVLMRITNT
+465 ELIKVVMRITNT
-477 DGCKQDVNISYGGT
+477 DDCTQDVTINYGGD

-501 RKATI
+501 RKETI
-506 LANSTAGTATYELGE
+506 LANPTDGAAIYEMGE
-521 STSVGI
+521 GTSVGI

-558 TYLCSIHKKEGL
+558 TYLCSIHKKAGL

-586 KASALNA
+586 KASVLNA

-611 GGVVSSAI
+611 GGVVPSAI

-632 RYSVNIPAGTSF
+632 RYYVNVPAGTSF

-656 ANLSQMNIYYAY
+656 ADLSQMNIYYAY
-668 TADKNA
+668 TADKDA

-680 LGASIVSYDN
+680 QNATIVSYDN

-721 DLNTCTTFPTGLKA
+721 DLKTCATFPTGLKA

-761 EVVGLGLDVAGAI
+761 EVVCLGLDVAGAI

-846 GNGVADDDELDDEC
+846 GNGVADGDELDDEC

-885 TMYFQRTFVGGE
+885 TMYFQRTFVGGDVK
-897 GNGEGKWNSLILP
+897 GKGKWNSLILP
-910 VNLTKAQFTELFGS
+910 VDLTKAQFTELFGS
-924 DAKLAQANNLYKK
+924 DAKLAQAKELYEQT
-937 VGKDKDGNTLEQ
+937 GKDKDNNTIKQ
-949 RIIGFEIVPDPTHES
+949 HVIGFELVPEPTTE
-964 DAFLVANTPYIIY
+964 DNAFLVANTPYLIY
-977 MTKEAI
+977 MTKETI
-983 EGHQNLSYQNT
+983 EAHKNLSYKNT

-1014 GVTYGTAETRVNTG
+1014 GVTYGIDETRQAAG
-1028 EVDFK
+1028 EVDFDD
-1033 NPFVTEWK
+1033 PFVDKWE
-1041 LTKLAFK
+1041 LRELVFK
-1048 GCYEPKQ
+1048 GSYNPHQE
-1055 SLAAGDY
+1055 LEIDDY
-1062 IFNNG
+1062 IVNDG
-1067 DMYHLT
+1067 ALYHLT
-1073 QSGHTMKAF
+1073 TSGHWMQGF
-1082 RCWLTPVYE
+1082 RCWLVPISNG
-1091 TSAAANAAKAFS
+1091 SASSAKTFSLGFANDEPTDIKGVEEDDQSEA
-1103 FGFDGN
+1103 
-1109 ETTGIDNVHANRLD
+1109 R
-1123 NKSQKVYN
+1123 SQKVYN
-1131 MNGQQIDSLLG
+1131 LNGQQFDSLLG

-1154 VVIK
+1154 VVIR

>member
-1 MVEYTKMVA
+1 MADYIRSVA

-29 ETTSFDEPNTYW
+29 ETTSSNEPNTYW
-41 DKGTDNPTKHTLT
+41 DKGIEPPTKHTLT

-62 NCMVSRLADGIEV
+62 NCMVSRLADGIKV
-75 GTGSANLSA
+75 GSGSAHLSN
-84 LCDEDLTN
+84 LCDEDLSN
-92 AYTIPSV
+92 HYTLPST
-99 ASVTLLAGSPIAA
+99 ASVDLLAGSPIVA

-136 LKLNVL
+136 LKLSVL
-142 QSTYRINFYK
+142 QATYRINFYK
-152 DGECIHT
+152 DGEFLST
-159 SGVEQKGFTVLNLNV
+159 SEVEQLGFSVLDLNV
-174 GDINIGSDAVD
+174 GDVNIGSDAVD
-185 VIASS
+185 VVAKD
-190 QPDQEYDEIALVGID
+190 QPKDDYDEIALVSKDGIN
-205 GVDLSVAKGLEIYYA
+205 LSVINGLEIYYA
-220 FVGDAEYSLTNT
+220 FVGDAEYSLTNS
-232 RIKDYDPNMTVS
+232 RIKDLDSNITVS
-244 ADKSTSHATKKYLC
+244 GKLSGGINTALV
-258 DDDLT
+258 DDDL
-263 HSTIIS
+263 SNEALIS
-269 AGLQLGSSGAA
+269 VGLQLGSSGSASV
-280 YAIATSSSTP
+280 IATRSTD
-290 KGEEAFPAGTEAG
+290 AANQQTFPAGTEAG
-303 FVYSTGGLLDIA
+303 FVFNCFGAVKVA
-315 PTPVIYLVDKD
+315 PTPTIYLLDKD
-326 GKELYHKAIN
+326 GKELYHKAVK

-345 GGDKKVSIKAP
+345 GGDEKVSIKAP

-367 GVQLA
+367 GVELI

-477 DGCKQDVNISYGGT
+477 DGCKQDVTINYGGT

-501 RKATI
+501 RKETI
-506 LANSTAGTATYELGE
+506 LANSADGTAIYELGE
-521 STSVGI
+521 STSEGI
-527 NIANIFKNASN
+527 NILNFFRNASN
-538 IISSKL
+538 IISSKI
-544 NSYATYFGGVDLGD
+544 NSFASYIGGITIGK
-558 TYLCSIHKKEGL
+558 TTLCSIHKKEGL
-570 ISDGSKEV
+570 ISDGSKAI
-578 QAGFVVTT
+578 QAGFVVTAKT
-586 KASALNA
+586 SALSA
-593 DVLNFWNV
+593 DVLKFWNV
-601 RLYKDGKEVS
+601 QLYKDGQEV
-611 GGVVSSAI
+611 GGGIVSSAI
-619 GAKLIGSENTHKV
+619 GAKLIGSEDTHKV
-632 RYSVNIPAGTSF
+632 RYSINVPAGVSF
-644 DEIKLFHSGLLS
+644 DEIRLSSTGLLA

-668 TADKNA
+668 TADKEA

-680 LGASIVSYDN
+680 LGATIVSYDN

-714 ITNSIDN
+714 ITNSIDD
-721 DLNTCTTFPTGLKA
+721 DLKTCATFPTGLKA

-796 GANVISSGDKG
+796 GANVITSGDKG

-831 DGLAVYGLLLRNDKD
+831 EGLSVYGLLLRNDKD

-860 QQDLVFQETVNPV
+860 QQDLVFQETVNPM

-885 TMYFQRTFVGGE
+885 TMYFQRTFVGGDVK
-897 GNGEGKWNSLILP
+897 GKGKWNSLILP
-910 VNLTKAQFTELFGS
+910 VDLTKAQFTELFGS
-924 DAKLAQANNLYKK
+924 DASLAQSNKLYEK
-937 VGKDKDGNTLEQ
+937 VEKDKDGNTLEQ

-1007 DKDSEAG
+1007 DKNSEAG
-1014 GVTYGTAETRVNTG
+1014 GVTYGTAETREKGG

-1033 NPFVTEWK
+1033 DPFVTEWK

-1048 GCYEPKQ
+1048 GSYEPKQ

-1091 TSAAANAAKAFS
+1091 TSSDANAAKAFS

>member
-1 MVEYTKMVA
+1 MADYIRSVA

-29 ETTSFDEPNTYW
+29 ETTTSSEPNTYW
-41 DKGTDNPTKHTLT
+41 DKGTDNTTKHTLT

-62 NCMVSRLADGIEV
+62 NCMVSRLADGIKV
-75 GTGSANLSA
+75 GSGSAHLSN
-84 LCDEDLTN
+84 LCDEDLSN
-92 AYTIPSV
+92 HYTLPST
-99 ASVTLLAGSPIAA
+99 ASVDLLAGSPIVA

-136 LKLNVL
+136 LKLSVL
-142 QSTYRINFYK
+142 QATYRINFYK
-152 DGECIHT
+152 DGEFLST
-159 SGVEQKGFTVLNLNV
+159 SEVEQLGFSVLDLNI
-174 GDINIGSDAVD
+174 GDVNIGSDAVD
-185 VIASS
+185 VIAKD
-190 QPDQEYDEIALVGID
+190 QPKDDYDEIALVSKDGIN
-205 GVDLSVAKGLEIYYA
+205 LSVINGLEIYYA

-232 RIKDYDPNMTVS
+232 RIKDLDSDITVS
-244 ADKSTSHATKKYLC
+244 GKLSGGKNTALV
-258 DDDLT
+258 DDDL
-263 HSTIIS
+263 SNEALIS
-269 AGLQLGSSGAA
+269 VGLQLGSSGSASV
-280 YAIATSSSTP
+280 IATRSTD
-290 KGEEAFPAGTEAG
+290 AANQQTFPAGTEAG
-303 FVYSTGGLLDIA
+303 FVFNCFGAVKVA
-315 PTPVIYLVDKD
+315 PTPTIYLLDKD
-326 GKELYHKAIN
+326 GKELYHKAVK

-345 GGDKKVSIKAP
+345 GGDEKVSIKAP

-367 GVQLA
+367 GVELI

-405 CDARYKMTWDKK
+405 CDARYKMTWNKK
-417 NFPDVTWSMVS
+417 DFPNATWSMVS

-477 DGCKQDVNISYGGT
+477 DGCKQDVTINYGGT
-491 SEPSASDPAN
+491 SEPATTDPAN
-501 RKATI
+501 RKETI
-506 LANSTAGTATYELGE
+506 LANSADGTAIYELGE
-521 STSVGI
+521 STSEGI
-527 NIANIFKNASN
+527 NILNFFRNASN
-538 IISSKL
+538 IISSKI
-544 NSYATYFGGVDLGD
+544 NSFASYIGGITIGK
-558 TYLCSIHKKEGL
+558 TTLCSIHKKEGL
-570 ISDGSKEV
+570 ISDGSKAI
-578 QAGFVVTT
+578 QAGFVVTAKT
-586 KASALNA
+586 SALSA
-593 DVLNFWNV
+593 DVLKFWNV
-601 RLYKDGKEVS
+601 QLYKDGQEVS
-611 GGVVSSAI
+611 GGIVSSAI
-619 GAKLIGSENTHKV
+619 GAKLIGSEDTHKV
-632 RYSVNIPAGTSF
+632 RYSINVPAGVSF
-644 DEIKLFHSGLLS
+644 DEIRLFSSGLLS

-668 TADKNA
+668 TADEDA

-680 LGASIVSYDN
+680 LGATIVSYDN

-714 ITNSIDN
+714 ITNSIDD
-721 DLNTCTTFPTGLKA
+721 DLKTCATFPTGLKA

-750 RNKQLVVVVNK
+750 RNKQLVVVVNE
-761 EVVGLGLDVAGAI
+761 EVVGLGLNVASAI

-781 GKEDPVETYDDWSVL
+781 GQDDPVETYDDWSVL
-796 GANVISSGDKG
+796 GANVITSGKKG

-831 DGLAVYGLLLRNDKD
+831 EGLSVYGLLLRNDKD

-860 QQDLVFQETVNPV
+860 QQDLVFQETVNPM

-885 TMYFQRTFVGGE
+885 TMYFQRTFVGGDVK
-897 GNGEGKWNSLILP
+897 GKGKWNSLILP
-910 VNLTKAQFTELFGS
+910 VDLTKAQFTELFGS
-924 DAKLAQANNLYKK
+924 DASLAQSNKLYEK
-937 VGKDKDGNTLEQ
+937 VEKDKDGNTLEQ

-1007 DKDSEAG
+1007 DKNSEAG
-1014 GVTYGTAETRVNTG
+1014 GVTYGTAETREKGG

-1033 NPFVTEWK
+1033 DPFVTEWK

-1048 GCYEPKQ
+1048 GSYEPKQ

-1091 TSAAANAAKAFS
+1091 TSSDANAAKAFS

>member
-1 MVEYTKMVA
+1 MVDYIRTVA

-21 SGNIQAAD
+21 SGNTMAAD
-29 ETTSFDEPNTYW
+29 ESGSSSEPNTYW
-41 DKGTDNPTKHTLT
+41 DKGTTTKHTLT

-62 NCMVSRLADGIEV
+62 NCMVSRLADGIKV
-75 GTGSANLSA
+75 GSGSAHLSN
-84 LCDEDLTN
+84 LCDEDLSN
-92 AYTIPSV
+92 HYTLPST
-99 ASVTLLAGSPIAA
+99 ASVDLLAGSPIVA

-136 LKLNVL
+136 LKLSVL
-142 QSTYRINFYK
+142 QATYRINFYK
-152 DGECIHT
+152 DGEFLST
-159 SGVEQKGFTVLNLNV
+159 SEVEQLGFSVLDLNV

-185 VIASS
+185 VVAKD
-190 QPDQEYDEIALVGID
+190 QPNEEYDEIALVSKDGIN
-205 GVDLSVAKGLEIYYA
+205 LSVINGLEIYYA
-220 FVGDAEYSLTNT
+220 FVGDAEYSLTNS
-232 RIKDYDPNMTVS
+232 RIKDLDSNITVS
-244 ADKSTSHATKKYLC
+244 GKRSGVKNTALV
-258 DDDLT
+258 DDNL
-263 HSTIIS
+263 SNEALIS
-269 AGLQLGSSGAA
+269 VALQLGSSGSASV
-280 YAIATSSSTP
+280 IATRSTDAAD
-290 KGEEAFPAGTEAG
+290 KQTFPAGTEAG
-303 FVYSTGGLLDIA
+303 FVFNCFGAVKVA
-315 PTPVIYLVDKD
+315 PTPTIYLLDKD
-326 GKELYHKAIN
+326 GNELYHKAVK

-345 GGDKKVSIKAP
+345 GGDEKVSIKAP

-367 GVQLA
+367 GVELI

-405 CDARYKMTWDKK
+405 CDARYKMTWDKS
-417 NFPDVTWSMVS
+417 NFPDATWRMVS
-428 STDPNVNL
+428 STDSNVNF

-465 EKVTVLMRITNT
+465 ELIKVVMRITNT
-477 DGCKQDVNISYGGT
+477 DDCTQDVTINYGGD
-491 SEPSASDPAN
+491 SEPTASDPAN
-501 RKATI
+501 RKETI
-506 LANSTAGTATYELGE
+506 LANPAEGAAIYEMGE
-521 STSVGI
+521 GTSVGI

-544 NSYATYFGGVDLGD
+544 NSYATYFGGVTIGE
-558 TYLCSIHKKEGL
+558 TNLCSIHKKEGL
-570 ISDGSKEV
+570 ISDGSKAV
-578 QAGFVVTT
+578 QAGFVVTAKT
-586 KASALNA
+586 SALSA
-593 DVLNFWNV
+593 DLLKFWNV

-632 RYSVNIPAGTSF
+632 RYSINVPAGVSF
-644 DEIKLFHSGLLS
+644 DEIRLFSSGLLS

-668 TADKNA
+668 TADEDA

-680 LGASIVSYDN
+680 LGATIVSYDN

-721 DLNTCTTFPTGLKA
+721 DLKTCATFPTGLKA

-761 EVVGLGLDVAGAI
+761 EVVGLGLDVASAI

-1048 GCYEPKQ
+1048 GSYEPKQ

-1091 TSAAANAAKAFS
+1091 TSSDANAAKAFS

>member
-29 ETTSFDEPNTYW
+29 ETTTSSEPNTYW
-41 DKGTDNPTKHTLT
+41 DKGTDNHTKHTLT

-62 NCMVSRLADGIEV
+62 NCMVSRLADGIKV
-75 GTGSANLSA
+75 GSGSAHLSN
-84 LCDEDLTN
+84 LCDEDLSN
-92 AYTIPSV
+92 HYTLPST
-99 ASVTLLAGSPIAA
+99 ASVDLLAGSPIVA

-136 LKLNVL
+136 LKLSVL
-142 QSTYRINFYK
+142 QATYRINFYK
-152 DGECIHT
+152 DGEFLST
-159 SGVEQKGFTVLNLNV
+159 SEVEQLGFSVLDLNV
-174 GDINIGSDAVD
+174 GDVNIGSDAVD
-185 VIASS
+185 VIAKD
-190 QPDQEYDEIALVGID
+190 QPKDDYDEIALVSKDGIN
-205 GVDLSVAKGLEIYYA
+205 LSVINGLEIYYA

-232 RIKDYDPNMTVS
+232 RIKDLDSDITVCGKLTGVS
-244 ADKSTSHATKKYLC
+244 NKALV
-258 DDDLT
+258 DDNL
-263 HSTIIS
+263 SNEALIS
-269 AGLQLGSSGAA
+269 VALQLGSSGSASV
-280 YAIATSSSTP
+280 IATRSTD
-290 KGEEAFPAGTEAG
+290 AADQQTFPAGTEAG
-303 FVYSTGGLLDIA
+303 FVFNCFGAVKVA
-315 PTPVIYLVDKD
+315 PTPTIYLLDKD
-326 GKELYHKAIN
+326 GKELYHKAVK

-345 GGDKKVSIKAP
+345 GGDEKVSIKAP

-367 GVQLA
+367 GVELI

-417 NFPDVTWSMVS
+417 NFPDATWSMVN
-428 STDPNVNL
+428 STDENVRL

-477 DGCKQDVNISYGGT
+477 DGCKQDVTINYGGT

-501 RKATI
+501 RKAII
-506 LANSTAGTATYELGE
+506 LANSADGTATYELGE
-521 STSVGI
+521 STSVDI
-527 NIANIFKNASN
+527 DILKFFRNASN

-544 NSYATYFGGVDLGD
+544 NSFASYIGGITLGK
-558 TYLCSIHKKEGL
+558 TTLCSIHKKEGL
-570 ISDGSKEV
+570 ISDGSKAI
-578 QAGFVVTT
+578 QAGFVVTAKT
-586 KASALNA
+586 SALSAN
-593 DVLNFWNV
+593 VLKFWNV
-601 RLYKDGKEVS
+601 QLYKDGQEVS
-611 GGVVSSAI
+611 GGIVSSAI
-619 GAKLIGSENTHKV
+619 GAKLIGSEDTHKV
-632 RYSVNIPAGTSF
+632 RYSINVPAGVSF
-644 DEIKLFHSGLLS
+644 DEIRLCSTGLL
-656 ANLSQMNIYYAY
+656 AADLSQMNIYYAY
-668 TADKNA
+668 TADKDA

-680 LGASIVSYDN
+680 LNATIVSYDN

-714 ITNSIDN
+714 ITNSIDD
-721 DLNTCTTFPTGLKA
+721 DLKTCATFPTGLKA

-761 EVVGLGLDVAGAI
+761 EVVGLGLDVASAI

-781 GKEDPVETYDDWSVL
+781 GQDDPVATYDDWSVL
-796 GANVISSGDKG
+796 GANVVSLGDKG

-813 TQEYDAVTIT
+813 AQEYDAVTIT

-831 DGLAVYGLLLRNDKD
+831 DGLSVYGLLLRNDKD
-846 GNGVADDDELDDEC
+846 GNGVADGDELDDEC

-885 TMYFQRTFVGGE
+885 TMYFQRTFVGGDVK
-897 GNGEGKWNSLILP
+897 GKGKWNSLILP
-910 VNLTKAQFTELFGS
+910 VDLTKAQFTELFGS
-924 DAKLAQANNLYKK
+924 DASLAQANKLYKK
-937 VGKDKDGNTLEQ
+937 VEKDKDGNTLER

-977 MTKEAI
+977 MTKETI
-983 EGHQNLSYQNT
+983 DRHQNLPHQNT

-1014 GVTYGTAETRVNTG
+1014 GVTYGTAETRENGG

-1041 LTKLAFK
+1041 LAKLAFK
-1048 GCYEPKQ
+1048 GSYEPNQ

-1091 TSAAANAAKAFS
+1091 TSADANAAKAFS
-1103 FGFDGN
+1103 FGFNGN

>member
-29 ETTSFDEPNTYW
+29 ETTTSSEPNTYW
-41 DKGTDNPTKHTLT
+41 DKGTDNHTKHTLT

-62 NCMVSRLADGIEV
+62 NCMVSRLADGIKV
-75 GTGSANLSA
+75 GSGSAHLSN
-84 LCDEDLTN
+84 LCDEDLSN
-92 AYTIPSV
+92 HYTLPST
-99 ASVTLLAGSPIAA
+99 ASVDLLAGSPIVA

-136 LKLNVL
+136 LKLSVL
-142 QSTYRINFYK
+142 QATYRINFYK
-152 DGECIHT
+152 DGEFLST
-159 SGVEQKGFTVLNLNV
+159 SEVEQLGFSVLDLNV
-174 GDINIGSDAVD
+174 GDVNIGSDAVD
-185 VIASS
+185 VIAKD
-190 QPDQEYDEIALVGID
+190 QPKDDYDEIALVSKDGIN
-205 GVDLSVAKGLEIYYA
+205 LSVINGLEIYYA

-232 RIKDYDPNMTVS
+232 RIKDLDSDITVS
-244 ADKSTSHATKKYLC
+244 GKLTGVSNKALV
-258 DDDLT
+258 DDNL
-263 HSTIIS
+263 SNEALIS
-269 AGLQLGSSGAA
+269 VALQLGSSGSASV
-280 YAIATSSSTP
+280 IATRSTDAAD
-290 KGEEAFPAGTEAG
+290 KQTFPTGTEAG
-303 FVYSTGGLLDIA
+303 FVFNCFGAVKVA
-315 PTPVIYLVDKD
+315 PTPTIYLLDKD
-326 GKELYHKAIN
+326 GKELYHKAVK

-345 GGDKKVSIKAP
+345 GGDEKVSIKAP

-367 GVQLA
+367 GVELI

-405 CDARYKMTWDKK
+405 CDARYKMTWNKK
-417 NFPDVTWSMVS
+417 DFLNATWKMVS

-444 TKDYILDFSNTEA
+444 TKDYILDFSNTEG
-457 YKQETDQK
+457 YKQETNQK
-465 EKVTVLMRITNT
+465 EIIKVVMRITNT
-477 DGCKQDVNISYGGT
+477 DSCKQDVTINYGGT

-506 LANSTAGTATYELGE
+506 LANSADGTTTYELGE

-527 NIANIFKNASN
+527 DILKFFRNASN

-544 NSYATYFGGVDLGD
+544 NSFASYIGGITLGK
-558 TYLCSIHKKEGL
+558 TTLCSIHKKEGL
-570 ISDGSKEV
+570 ISDGSKEI
-578 QAGFVVTT
+578 QAGFVVTAKT
-586 KASALNA
+586 SALSA
-593 DVLNFWNV
+593 DVLKFWNV
-601 RLYKDGKEVS
+601 QLYKDGQEVS
-611 GGVVSSAI
+611 GGIVSSAI
-619 GAKLIGSENTHKV
+619 GAKLIGSEDTHKV
-632 RYSVNIPAGTSF
+632 RYSINVPAGVSF
-644 DEIKLFHSGLLS
+644 DEIRLCSTGLLA

-668 TADKNA
+668 TADKDA

-680 LGASIVSYDN
+680 LGATIVSYDN

-714 ITNSIDN
+714 ITNSIDD
-721 DLNTCTTFPTGLKA
+721 DLKTCATFPTGLKA

-761 EVVGLGLDVAGAI
+761 EVVGLGLDVASAI

-781 GKEDPVETYDDWSVL
+781 GQDDPVATYDDWSVL
-796 GANVISSGDKG
+796 GANVIASGDKG

-831 DGLAVYGLLLRNDKD
+831 DGLSVYGLLLRNDKD
-846 GNGVADDDELDDEC
+846 GNGVADGDELDDEC

-885 TMYFQRTFVGGE
+885 TMYFQRTFVGGDVK
-897 GNGEGKWNSLILP
+897 GKGKWNSLILP
-910 VNLTKAQFTELFGS
+910 VDLTKAQFTELFGS
-924 DAKLAQANNLYKK
+924 DASLAQANKLYKK
-937 VGKDKDGNTLEQ
+937 VEKDKDGNTLER

-977 MTKEAI
+977 MTKETI
-983 EGHQNLSYQNT
+983 DGHQNLSHQNT

-1007 DKDSEAG
+1007 DKDSKAG
-1014 GVTYGTAETRVNTG
+1014 GVTYGTAETRENGG

-1033 NPFVTEWK
+1033 DPFVTEWK
-1041 LTKLAFK
+1041 LAKLAFK
-1048 GCYEPKQ
+1048 GSYEPNQ

-1091 TSAAANAAKAFS
+1091 TSADANAAKVFS

-1109 ETTGIDNVHANRLD
+1109 ETTGIKNAPTDGIEV
-1123 NKSQKVYN
+1123 KSQKVYN
-1131 MNGQQIDSLLG
+1131 LNGQQIDSLLG

>member
-29 ETTSFDEPNTYW
+29 ETTTSSEPNTYW
-41 DKGTDNPTKHTLT
+41 DKGTDNHTKHTLT

-62 NCMVSRLADGIEV
+62 NCMVSRLADGIKV
-75 GTGSANLSA
+75 GSGSAHLSN
-84 LCDEDLTN
+84 LCDEDLSN
-92 AYTIPSV
+92 HYTLPST
-99 ASVTLLAGSPIAA
+99 ASVDLLAGSPIVA

-136 LKLNVL
+136 LKLSVL
-142 QSTYRINFYK
+142 QATYRINFYK
-152 DGECIHT
+152 DGEFLST
-159 SGVEQKGFTVLNLNV
+159 SEVEQLGFSVLDLNV
-174 GDINIGSDAVD
+174 GDVNIGSDAVD
-185 VIASS
+185 VIAKD
-190 QPDQEYDEIALVGID
+190 QPKDDYDEIALVSKDGIN
-205 GVDLSVAKGLEIYYA
+205 LSVINGLEIYYA

-232 RIKDYDPNMTVS
+232 RIKDLDSDITVS
-244 ADKSTSHATKKYLC
+244 GKLTGVSNKALV
-258 DDDLT
+258 DDNL
-263 HSTIIS
+263 SNEALIS
-269 AGLQLGSSGAA
+269 VALQLGSSGSASV
-280 YAIATSSSTP
+280 IATRSTD
-290 KGEEAFPAGTEAG
+290 AANQQTFPAGTEAG
-303 FVYSTGGLLDIA
+303 FVFNSFGAVKVA
-315 PTPVIYLVDKD
+315 PTPTIYLLDKD
-326 GKELYHKAIN
+326 GKELYHKAVK

-345 GGDKKVSIKAP
+345 GGDEKVSIKAP

-367 GVQLA
+367 GVELA

-405 CDARYKMTWDKK
+405 CDARYKMTWNKK
-417 NFPDVTWSMVS
+417 DFPNATWKMVS
-428 STDPNVNL
+428 SIDPNVNL

-477 DGCKQDVNISYGGT
+477 DGCKQDVTINYGGT

-506 LANSTAGTATYELGE
+506 LANSADGTATYELGE
-521 STSVGI
+521 STSVDI
-527 NIANIFKNASN
+527 DILKFFRNASN

-544 NSYATYFGGVDLGD
+544 NSFASYIGGITLGK
-558 TYLCSIHKKEGL
+558 TTLCSIHKKEGL
-570 ISDGSKEV
+570 ISDGSKAI
-578 QAGFVVTT
+578 QAGFVVTAKT
-586 KASALNA
+586 SALSA
-593 DVLNFWNV
+593 DVLKFWNIQ
-601 RLYKDGKEVS
+601 LYKDGQEVS
-611 GGVVSSAI
+611 GGIVSSAI
-619 GAKLIGSENTHKV
+619 GAKLIGSEDTHKV
-632 RYSVNIPAGTSF
+632 RYSINVPAGVSF
-644 DEIKLFHSGLLS
+644 DEIRLSSTGLL
-656 ANLSQMNIYYAY
+656 AADLSQMNIYYAY
-668 TADKNA
+668 TADKDA

-680 LGASIVSYDN
+680 LGATIVSYDN

-714 ITNSIDN
+714 ITNSIDD
-721 DLNTCTTFPTGLKA
+721 DLKTCATFPTGLKA

-761 EVVGLGLDVAGAI
+761 EVVGLGLDVASAI

-781 GKEDPVETYDDWSVL
+781 GQDDPVATYDDWSVL
-796 GANVISSGDKG
+796 GANVITSGDKG

-823 EGKGISLL
+823 EGKG
-831 DGLAVYGLLLRNDKD
+831 
-846 GNGVADDDELDDEC
+846 
-860 QQDLVFQETVNPV
+860 
-873 TSKASKTYRGKQ
+873 
-885 TMYFQRTFVGGE
+885 
-897 GNGEGKWNSLILP
+897 KWNSLILP
-910 VNLTKAQFTELFGS
+910 VDLTKAQFTELFGS
-924 DAKLAQANNLYKK
+924 DASLAQANKLYKK
-937 VGKDKDGNTLEQ
+937 VEKDKDGNTLEQ

-1007 DKDSEAG
+1007 DKDSKAG

-1048 GCYEPKQ
+1048 GSYEPKQ

-1082 RCWLTPVYE
+1082 RCWLTSVYE
-1091 TSAAANAAKAFS
+1091 TSSDANAAKAFS

>member
-29 ETTSFDEPNTYW
+29 ETTTSSEPNTYW
-41 DKGTDNPTKHTLT
+41 DKGTDNHTKHTLT

-62 NCMVSRLADGIEV
+62 NCMVSRLADGIKV
-75 GTGSANLSA
+75 GSGSAHLSN
-84 LCDEDLTN
+84 LCDEDLSN
-92 AYTIPSV
+92 HYTLPST
-99 ASVTLLAGSPIAA
+99 ASVDLLAGSPIVA

-136 LKLNVL
+136 LKLSVL
-142 QSTYRINFYK
+142 QATYRINFYK
-152 DGECIHT
+152 DGEFLST
-159 SGVEQKGFTVLNLNV
+159 SEVEQLGFSVLDLNV
-174 GDINIGSDAVD
+174 GDVNIGSDAVD
-185 VIASS
+185 VIAKD
-190 QPDQEYDEIALVGID
+190 QPKDDYDEIALVSKDGIN
-205 GVDLSVAKGLEIYYA
+205 LSVINGLEIYYA

-232 RIKDYDPNMTVS
+232 RIKDLDSDITVS
-244 ADKSTSHATKKYLC
+244 GKLTGVSNKALV
-258 DDDLT
+258 DDNL
-263 HSTIIS
+263 SNEALIS
-269 AGLQLGSSGAA
+269 VALQLGSSGSASV
-280 YAIATSSSTP
+280 IATRSTD
-290 KGEEAFPAGTEAG
+290 AANQQTFPAGTEAG
-303 FVYSTGGLLDIA
+303 FVFNSFGAVKVA
-315 PTPVIYLVDKD
+315 PTPTIYLLDKD
-326 GKELYHKAIN
+326 GKELYHKAVK

-345 GGDKKVSIKAP
+345 GGDEKVSIKAP

-367 GVQLA
+367 GVELI

-405 CDARYKMTWDKK
+405 CDARYKMTWNKK
-417 NFPDVTWSMVS
+417 DFPNATWKMVS

-477 DGCKQDVNISYGGT
+477 DGCKQDVTINYGGT

-506 LANSTAGTATYELGE
+506 LANSADGTATYELGE

-527 NIANIFKNASN
+527 NILNYFRNASN

-544 NSYATYFGGVDLGD
+544 NSFASYIGGITLGK
-558 TYLCSIHKKEGL
+558 TTLCSIHKKEGL
-570 ISDGSKEV
+570 ISDGSKAI
-578 QAGFVVTT
+578 QAGFVVTSKT
-586 KASALNA
+586 SALST
-593 DVLNFWNV
+593 DVLKFWNV
-601 RLYKDGKEVS
+601 QLYKDGQEVS
-611 GGVVSSAI
+611 GGIMSSAI
-619 GAKLIGSENTHKV
+619 GAKLIGSEDTHKV
-632 RYSVNIPAGTSF
+632 RYSINVPAGVSF
-644 DEIKLFHSGLLS
+644 DEIRLSSTGLL
-656 ANLSQMNIYYAY
+656 AADLSQMNIYYAY
-668 TADKNA
+668 TADKDA

-680 LGASIVSYDN
+680 LGATIVSYDN

-714 ITNSIDN
+714 ITNSIDD
-721 DLNTCTTFPTGLKA
+721 DLKTCATFPTGLKA

-761 EVVGLGLDVAGAI
+761 EVVGLGLDVASAI

-796 GANVISSGDKG
+796 GANVISLGDKG

-823 EGKGISLL
+823 EGEGISLL
-831 DGLAVYGLLLRNDKD
+831 NGLSVYGLLLRNDKD

-885 TMYFQRTFVGGE
+885 TMYFQRTFVGGDVK
-897 GNGEGKWNSLILP
+897 GKGKWNSLILP
-910 VNLTKAQFTELFGS
+910 VDLTKAQFTELFGS
-924 DAKLAQANNLYKK
+924 DASLAQANKLYKK
-937 VGKDKDGNTLEQ
+937 VEKDKDGNTLEQ

-1007 DKDSEAG
+1007 DKDSKAG

-1048 GCYEPKQ
+1048 GSYEPKQ

-1082 RCWLTPVYE
+1082 RCWLTSVYE
-1091 TSAAANAAKAFS
+1091 TSSDANAAKAFS

>member
-1 MVEYTKMVA
+1 MVDYIRTVA

-21 SGNIQAAD
+21 SGNTMAAD
-29 ETTSFDEPNTYW
+29 ESGSSSEPNTYW
-41 DKGTDNPTKHTLT
+41 DKGTTTKHTLT

-62 NCMVSRLADGIEV
+62 NCMVSRLADGIKV
-75 GTGSANLSA
+75 GSGSAHLSN
-84 LCDEDLTN
+84 LCDEDLSN
-92 AYTIPSV
+92 HYTLPST
-99 ASVTLLAGSPIAA
+99 ASVDLLAGSPIVA

-136 LKLNVL
+136 LKLSVL
-142 QSTYRINFYK
+142 QATYRINFYK
-152 DGECIHT
+152 DGEFLST
-159 SGVEQKGFTVLNLNV
+159 SEVEQLGFSVLDLNV
-174 GDINIGSDAVD
+174 GDVNIGSDAVD
-185 VIASS
+185 VIAKD
-190 QPDQEYDEIALVGID
+190 QPKDDYDEIALVSKDGIN
-205 GVDLSVAKGLEIYYA
+205 LSVINGLEIYYA
-220 FVGDAEYSLTNT
+220 FVGDAEYSLTNS
-232 RIKDYDPNMTVS
+232 RIKDLDSNITVS
-244 ADKSTSHATKKYLC
+244 GKLSGGKNTALV
-258 DDDLT
+258 DDDL
-263 HSTIIS
+263 SNEALIS
-269 AGLQLGSSGAA
+269 VGLQLGSSGSASV
-280 YAIATSSSTP
+280 IATRSTD
-290 KGEEAFPAGTEAG
+290 AADQQTFPAGTEAG
-303 FVYSTGGLLDIA
+303 FVFNCFGAVKVA
-315 PTPVIYLVDKD
+315 PTPTIYLLDKD
-326 GKELYHKAIN
+326 GKELYHKAVK

-345 GGDKKVSIKAP
+345 GGDEKVSIKAP

-367 GVQLA
+367 GVELI

-405 CDARYKMTWDKK
+405 CDARYKMTWNKK
-417 NFPDVTWSMVS
+417 DFPNATWSMVS

-465 EKVTVLMRITNT
+465 ELIKVVMLITNT
-477 DGCKQDVNISYGGT
+477 DSCTQDVTINYGGT

-501 RKATI
+501 RKETI
-506 LANSTAGTATYELGE
+506 LANPADGAAIYEMGE
-521 STSVGI
+521 GTSVGI

-538 IISSKL
+538 IISYKL
-544 NSYATYFGGVDLGD
+544 NSYATYFGSVDLGD
-558 TYLCSIHKKEGL
+558 TYLCSIHKKAGL

-586 KASALNA
+586 KASVLNA

-611 GGVVSSAI
+611 GGVVPSAI

-632 RYSVNIPAGTSF
+632 RYFVNVPAGTSF

-656 ANLSQMNIYYAY
+656 ADLSQMNIYYAY
-668 TADKNA
+668 TADKDA

-680 LGASIVSYDN
+680 QNATIVSYDN

-721 DLNTCTTFPTGLKA
+721 DLKTCATFPTGLKA

-761 EVVGLGLDVAGAI
+761 EVVGLGLDVASAI

-781 GKEDPVETYDDWSVL
+781 GQDDPVATYDDWSVL
-796 GANVISSGDKG
+796 GANVITSGDKG

-813 TQEYDAVTIT
+813 TQEYDTVTIT

-924 DAKLAQANNLYKK
+924 DASLAQANKLYKK
-937 VGKDKDGNTLEQ
+937 VEKDKDGNTLEQ

-1014 GVTYGTAETRVNTG
+1014 GVTYGTAETRVNTV

-1048 GCYEPKQ
+1048 GSYEPKQ

-1091 TSAAANAAKAFS
+1091 TSSDANAAKAFS

>member
-1 MVEYTKMVA
+1 MVDYIRTVA

-21 SGNIQAAD
+21 SGNTMAAD
-29 ETTSFDEPNTYW
+29 ESGSSSEPNTYW
-41 DKGTDNPTKHTLT
+41 DKGTTTKHTLT

-62 NCMVSRLADGIEV
+62 NCMVSRLADGIKV
-75 GTGSANLSA
+75 GSGSAHLSN
-84 LCDEDLTN
+84 LCDEDLSN
-92 AYTIPSV
+92 HYTLPST
-99 ASVTLLAGSPIAA
+99 ASVDLLAGSPIVA

-136 LKLNVL
+136 LKLSVL
-142 QSTYRINFYK
+142 QATYRINFYK
-152 DGECIHT
+152 DGEFLST
-159 SGVEQKGFTVLNLNV
+159 SEVEQLGFSVLDLNV

-185 VIASS
+185 VVAKD
-190 QPDQEYDEIALVGID
+190 QPNEEYDEIALVSKDGIN
-205 GVDLSVAKGLEIYYA
+205 LSVINGLEIYYA
-220 FVGDAEYSLTNT
+220 FVGDAEYSLTNS
-232 RIKDYDPNMTVS
+232 RIKDLDSNITVS
-244 ADKSTSHATKKYLC
+244 GKLSGVKNTALV
-258 DDDLT
+258 DDNL
-263 HSTIIS
+263 SNEALIS
-269 AGLQLGSSGAA
+269 VALQLGSSGSASV
-280 YAIATSSSTP
+280 IATRSTDAAD
-290 KGEEAFPAGTEAG
+290 KQTFPAGTEAG
-303 FVYSTGGLLDIA
+303 FVFNCFGAVKVA
-315 PTPVIYLVDKD
+315 PTPTIYLLDKD
-326 GKELYHKAIN
+326 GNELYHKAVK

-345 GGDKKVSIKAP
+345 GGDEKVSIKAP

-367 GVQLA
+367 GVELI

-417 NFPDVTWSMVS
+417 NFPDATWSMVN
-428 STDPNVNL
+428 STDENVRL
-436 NTITNDDG
+436 NTITNADD
-444 TKDYILDFSNTEA
+444 TKNYILDFSNTEA

-465 EKVTVLMRITNT
+465 ELIKVVMRITNT
-477 DGCKQDVNISYGGT
+477 DGCTQYVTISYGGT

-501 RKATI
+501 RKETI
-506 LANSTAGTATYELGE
+506 LANPAKGAAIYEMGE
-521 STSVGI
+521 GTSVGI

-538 IISSKL
+538 IISYKL

-558 TYLCSIHKKEGL
+558 TYLCSIHKKAGL

-586 KASALNA
+586 KASVLNA

-611 GGVVSSAI
+611 GGVVPSAI

-632 RYSVNIPAGTSF
+632 RYFVNVPAGTSF

-656 ANLSQMNIYYAY
+656 ADLSQMNIYYAY
-668 TADKNA
+668 TADKDA

-680 LGASIVSYDN
+680 QNATIVSYDN

-721 DLNTCTTFPTGLKA
+721 DLKTCATFPTGLKA

-761 EVVGLGLDVAGAI
+761 EVVGLGLDVASAI

-781 GKEDPVETYDDWSVL
+781 GQDDPVATYDDWSVL
-796 GANVISSGDKG
+796 GANVITSGDKG

-1041 LTKLAFK
+1041 LTKLVFK
-1048 GCYEPKQ
+1048 GSYEPKQ

-1091 TSAAANAAKAFS
+1091 TSSDANAAKAFS

>member
-29 ETTSFDEPNTYW
+29 ETTTSSEPNTYW
-41 DKGTDNPTKHTLT
+41 DKGTDNHTKHTLT

-62 NCMVSRLADGIEV
+62 NCMVSRLADGIKV
-75 GTGSANLSA
+75 GSGSAHLSN
-84 LCDEDLTN
+84 LCDEDLSN
-92 AYTIPSV
+92 HYTLPST
-99 ASVTLLAGSPIAA
+99 ASVDLLAGSPIVA

-136 LKLNVL
+136 LKLSVL
-142 QSTYRINFYK
+142 QATYRINFYK
-152 DGECIHT
+152 DGEFLST
-159 SGVEQKGFTVLNLNV
+159 SEVEQLGFSVLDLNV
-174 GDINIGSDAVD
+174 GDVNIGSDAVD
-185 VIASS
+185 VIAKD
-190 QPDQEYDEIALVGID
+190 QPKDDYDEIALVSKDGIN
-205 GVDLSVAKGLEIYYA
+205 LSVINGLEIYYA

-232 RIKDYDPNMTVS
+232 RIKDLDSDITVS
-244 ADKSTSHATKKYLC
+244 GKLTGVSNKALV
-258 DDDLT
+258 DDNL
-263 HSTIIS
+263 SNEALIS
-269 AGLQLGSSGAA
+269 VALQLGSSGSASV
-280 YAIATSSSTP
+280 IATRSTD
-290 KGEEAFPAGTEAG
+290 AADQQTFPAGTEAG
-303 FVYSTGGLLDIA
+303 FVFNCFGAVKVA
-315 PTPVIYLVDKD
+315 PTPTIYLLDKD
-326 GKELYHKAIN
+326 GKELYHKAVK

-345 GGDKKVSIKAP
+345 GGDEKVSIKAP

-367 GVQLA
+367 GVELI

-405 CDARYKMTWDKK
+405 CDARYKMTWNKK
-417 NFPDVTWSMVS
+417 DFPNATWKMVS

-436 NTITNDDG
+436 NTITKDDG

-477 DGCKQDVNISYGGT
+477 DGCKQDVTINYGGT

-506 LANSTAGTATYELGE
+506 LANSADGTATYVLGE

-527 NIANIFKNASN
+527 NILNYFRNASN

-544 NSYATYFGGVDLGD
+544 NSFASYIGGITLGK
-558 TYLCSIHKKEGL
+558 TTLCSIHKKEGL
-570 ISDGSKEV
+570 ISDGSKAI
-578 QAGFVVTT
+578 QAGFVVTAKT
-586 KASALNA
+586 SALSA
-593 DVLNFWNV
+593 DVLKFWNV
-601 RLYKDGKEVS
+601 QLYKDGQEVS
-611 GGVVSSAI
+611 GGIVSSAI
-619 GAKLIGSENTHKV
+619 GAKLIGSEDTHKV
-632 RYSVNIPAGTSF
+632 RYSINVPAGVSF
-644 DEIKLFHSGLLS
+644 DEIRLSSTGLL
-656 ANLSQMNIYYAY
+656 AADLSQMNIYYAY
-668 TADKNA
+668 TADKDA

-680 LGASIVSYDN
+680 LGATIVSYDN

-714 ITNSIDN
+714 ITNSIDD
-721 DLNTCTTFPTGLKA
+721 DLNTCATFPTGLKA

-761 EVVGLGLDVAGAI
+761 KVVTLGLDVASAI

-831 DGLAVYGLLLRNDKD
+831 DGLSVYGLLLRNDKD

-885 TMYFQRTFVGGE
+885 TMYFQRTFVGGDVK
-897 GNGEGKWNSLILP
+897 GKGKWNSLILP
-910 VNLTKAQFTELFGS
+910 VDLTKAQFTELFGS
-924 DAKLAQANNLYKK
+924 DASLAQANKLYKK
-937 VGKDKDGNTLEQ
+937 VEKDKDGNTLER

-977 MTKEAI
+977 MTKETI
-983 EGHQNLSYQNT
+983 DRHQNLPHQNT

-1014 GVTYGTAETRVNTG
+1014 GVTYGTAETRENGG

-1033 NPFVTEWK
+1033 DPFVTEWK
-1041 LTKLAFK
+1041 LAKLAFK
-1048 GCYEPKQ
+1048 GSYEPNQ

-1091 TSAAANAAKAFS
+1091 TSADANAAKAFS

>member
-1 MVEYTKMVA
+1 MADYIRSVA

-29 ETTSFDEPNTYW
+29 ETTTSSEPNTYW
-41 DKGTDNPTKHTLT
+41 DKGTDNHTKHTLT

-62 NCMVSRLADGIEV
+62 NCMVSRLADGIKI
-75 GTGSANLSA
+75 GSGSAHLSN
-84 LCDEDLTN
+84 LCDEDLSN
-92 AYTIPSV
+92 HYTLPST
-99 ASVTLLAGSPIAA
+99 ASVDLLAGSPIVA

-136 LKLNVL
+136 LKLSVL
-142 QSTYRINFYK
+142 QATYRINFYK
-152 DGECIHT
+152 DGEFLST
-159 SGVEQKGFTVLNLNV
+159 SEVEQLGFSVLDLNV
-174 GDINIGSDAVD
+174 GDVNIGSDAVD
-185 VIASS
+185 VIAKD
-190 QPDQEYDEIALVGID
+190 QPKDDYDEIALVSKDGIN
-205 GVDLSVAKGLEIYYA
+205 LSVINGLEIYYA

-232 RIKDYDPNMTVS
+232 RIKDLDNDITVS
-244 ADKSTSHATKKYLC
+244 GKLTGVSNKALV
-258 DDDLT
+258 DDNL
-263 HSTIIS
+263 SNEALIS
-269 AGLQLGSSGAA
+269 VALQLGSSGSASV
-280 YAIATSSSTP
+280 IATRSTD
-290 KGEEAFPAGTEAG
+290 AANQQTFPAGTEAG
-303 FVYSTGGLLDIA
+303 FVFNCFGAVKIA
-315 PTPVIYLVDKD
+315 PTPTIYLLDKD
-326 GKELYHKAIN
+326 GKELYHKAVK

-345 GGDKKVSIKAP
+345 GGDEKVSIKAP

-367 GVQLA
+367 GVELA

-405 CDARYKMTWDKK
+405 CDARYKMAWDKK
-417 NFPDVTWSMVS
+417 NFPDATWSMVN
-428 STDPNVNL
+428 STDENVRL
-436 NTITNDDG
+436 NTITNADG
-444 TKDYILDFSNTEA
+444 TKDYVLDFSNTEA

-477 DGCKQDVNISYGGT
+477 DGCKQDVTINYGGT

-506 LANSTAGTATYELGE
+506 LANSADGTATYELGE
-521 STSVGI
+521 STSVDI
-527 NIANIFKNASN
+527 NILNYFRNASN

-544 NSYATYFGGVDLGD
+544 NSFASYIGGITLGK
-558 TYLCSIHKKEGL
+558 TTLCSIHKKEGL
-570 ISDGSKEV
+570 ISDGSKAI
-578 QAGFVVTT
+578 QAGFVVTAKT
-586 KASALNA
+586 SALSA
-593 DVLNFWNV
+593 DVLKFWNV
-601 RLYKDGKEVS
+601 QLYKDGQEVS
-611 GGVVSSAI
+611 GGIVSSAI
-619 GAKLIGSENTHKV
+619 GAKLIGSEDTHKV
-632 RYSVNIPAGTSF
+632 RYSINVPAGVSF
-644 DEIKLFHSGLLS
+644 DEILLSSTGLL
-656 ANLSQMNIYYAY
+656 AADLSQMNIYYAY
-668 TADKNA
+668 TADKDA

-680 LGASIVSYDN
+680 LGATIVSYDN

-714 ITNSIDN
+714 ITNSIDD
-721 DLNTCTTFPTGLKA
+721 DLKTCATFPTGLKT

-761 EVVGLGLDVAGAI
+761 EVVGLGLDVASAI

-781 GKEDPVETYDDWSVL
+781 GQDDPVATYDDWSVL
-796 GANVISSGDKG
+796 GGNVITSGDKG

-831 DGLAVYGLLLRNDKD
+831 NGLSVYGLLLRNDKD
-846 GNGVADDDELDDEC
+846 GNGVADGDELDDEC
-860 QQDLVFQETVNPV
+860 QQDLVFQETVDPV
-873 TSKASKTYRGKQ
+873 ESKASKTYRGKQ
-885 TMYFQRTFVGGE
+885 TMYFQRTFVGGDVK
-897 GNGEGKWNSLILP
+897 GKGKWNSLILP
-910 VNLTKAQFTELFGS
+910 VDLTKAQFTELFGS
-924 DAKLAQANNLYKK
+924 DASLARANKLYKK
-937 VGKDKDGNTLEQ
+937 VEKDKDGNTLER
-949 RIIGFEIVPDPTHES
+949 RIIGFEIVPDPIHES

-983 EGHQNLSYQNT
+983 DGHQNLSYQNT
-994 WDAGDISGEIYKL
+994 WDAGDISGDIYKL
-1007 DKDSEAG
+1007 DKDSKAG
-1014 GVTYGTAETRVNTG
+1014 GVTYGTAETRENGG

-1033 NPFVTEWK
+1033 DPFVTEWK
-1041 LTKLAFK
+1041 LAKLAFK
-1048 GCYEPKQ
+1048 GSYEPNQ
-1055 SLAAGDY
+1055 GLAAGDY

-1091 TSAAANAAKAFS
+1091 TSADANAAKVFS

-1109 ETTGIDNVHANRLD
+1109 ETTGIKNAPTDGIEV
-1123 NKSQKVYN
+1123 KSQKVYN
-1131 MNGQQIDSLLG
+1131 LNGQQIDSLLG

>member
-1 MVEYTKMVA
+1 MAEYTKMVA
-10 RIVFATLLLLF
+10 RIVFTTLLLLF

-29 ETTSFDEPNTYW
+29 ETTTSSEPNTYW
-41 DKGTDNPTKHTLT
+41 DKGTDNHTKHTLT

-62 NCMVSRLADGIEV
+62 NCMVSRLADGIKV
-75 GTGSANLSA
+75 GSGSAHLSN
-84 LCDEDLTN
+84 LCDEDLSN
-92 AYTIPSV
+92 HYTLPST
-99 ASVTLLAGSPIAA
+99 ASVDLLAGSPIVA

-136 LKLNVL
+136 LKLSVL
-142 QSTYRINFYK
+142 QATYRINFYK
-152 DGECIHT
+152 DGEFLST
-159 SGVEQKGFTVLNLNV
+159 SEVEQLGFSVLDLNV
-174 GDINIGSDAVD
+174 GDVNIGSDAVD
-185 VIASS
+185 VIAKD
-190 QPDQEYDEIALVGID
+190 QPKDDYDEIALVSKDGIN
-205 GVDLSVAKGLEIYYA
+205 LSVINGLEIYYA

-232 RIKDYDPNMTVS
+232 RIKDLDSDITVS
-244 ADKSTSHATKKYLC
+244 GKLTGVSNKALV
-258 DDDLT
+258 DDNL
-263 HSTIIS
+263 SNEALIS
-269 AGLQLGSSGAA
+269 VALQLGSSGSASV
-280 YAIATSSSTP
+280 IATRSTD
-290 KGEEAFPAGTEAG
+290 AANQQTFPAGTEAG
-303 FVYSTGGLLDIA
+303 FVFNSVGAVKVA
-315 PTPVIYLVDKD
+315 PTPTIYLLDKD
-326 GKELYHKAIN
+326 GKELYHKAVK

-345 GGDKKVSIKAP
+345 GGDEKVSIKAP

-367 GVQLA
+367 GVELA

-405 CDARYKMTWDKK
+405 CDARYKMAWDKK
-417 NFPDVTWSMVS
+417 NFPDATWSMVN
-428 STDPNVNL
+428 STDENVRL

-477 DGCKQDVNISYGGT
+477 DGCKQDVTINYGGT

-506 LANSTAGTATYELGE
+506 LANSADGTATYELGE
-521 STSVGI
+521 STSVNI
-527 NIANIFKNASN
+527 NILNYFRNASN

-544 NSYATYFGGVDLGD
+544 NSFASYIGGITLGK
-558 TYLCSIHKKEGL
+558 TTLCSIHKKEGL
-570 ISDGSKEV
+570 ISDGSKAI
-578 QAGFVVTT
+578 QAGFVVTAKT
-586 KASALNA
+586 SALSAN
-593 DVLNFWNV
+593 VLKFWNV
-601 RLYKDGKEVS
+601 QLYKDGQEVS
-611 GGVVSSAI
+611 GGIVSSAI
-619 GAKLIGSENTHKV
+619 GAKLIGSEDTHKV
-632 RYSVNIPAGTSF
+632 RYSINVPAGVSF
-644 DEIKLFHSGLLS
+644 DEIRLCSTGLL
-656 ANLSQMNIYYAY
+656 AADLSQMNIYYAY
-668 TADKNA
+668 TADKDA

-680 LGASIVSYDN
+680 LGATIVSYDN

-714 ITNSIDN
+714 ITNSIDD
-721 DLNTCTTFPTGLKA
+721 DLKTCATFPTGLKA

-761 EVVGLGLDVAGAI
+761 EVVGLGLDVASAI

-781 GKEDPVETYDDWSVL
+781 GQDDPVATYDDWSVL
-796 GANVISSGDKG
+796 GANVITSGDKG

-831 DGLAVYGLLLRNDKD
+831 DGLSVYGLLLRNDKD

-873 TSKASKTYRGKQ
+873 TSKASKTYSGKQ
-885 TMYFQRTFVGGE
+885 TMYFQRTFVGGDVK
-897 GNGEGKWNSLILP
+897 GKGKWNSLILP
-910 VNLTKAQFTELFGS
+910 VDLTKAQFTELFGS
-924 DAKLAQANNLYKK
+924 DASLAQANKLYKK
-937 VGKDKDGNTLEQ
+937 VEKDKDGNTLEQ

-1014 GVTYGTAETRVNTG
+1014 GVTYGTAETRENGG

-1048 GCYEPKQ
+1048 GSYEPKQ

-1082 RCWLTPVYE
+1082 RCWLTSVYE
-1091 TSAAANAAKAFS
+1091 TSSDANAAKAFS

>member
-1 MVEYTKMVA
+1 MADYIRSVA

-29 ETTSFDEPNTYW
+29 ETTTSSEPNTYW
-41 DKGTDNPTKHTLT
+41 DKGTDNHTKHTLT

-62 NCMVSRLADGIEV
+62 NCMVSRLADGIKV
-75 GTGSANLSA
+75 GSGSAHLSN
-84 LCDEDLTN
+84 LCDEDLSN
-92 AYTIPSV
+92 HYTLPST
-99 ASVTLLAGSPIAA
+99 ASVDLLAGSPIVA

-136 LKLNVL
+136 LKLSVL
-142 QSTYRINFYK
+142 QATYRINFYK
-152 DGECIHT
+152 DGEFLST
-159 SGVEQKGFTVLNLNV
+159 SEVEQLGFSVLDLNV
-174 GDINIGSDAVD
+174 GDVNIGSDAVD
-185 VIASS
+185 VIAKD
-190 QPDQEYDEIALVGID
+190 QPKDDYDEIALVSKDGIN
-205 GVDLSVAKGLEIYYA
+205 LSVINGLEIYYA

-232 RIKDYDPNMTVS
+232 RIKDLDSDITVS
-244 ADKSTSHATKKYLC
+244 GKLTGVSNKALV
-258 DDDLT
+258 DDNL
-263 HSTIIS
+263 SNEALIS
-269 AGLQLGSSGAA
+269 VALQLGSSGSASV
-280 YAIATSSSTP
+280 IATRSTD
-290 KGEEAFPAGTEAG
+290 AANQQTFPAGTEAG
-303 FVYSTGGLLDIA
+303 FVFNCFGAVKIA
-315 PTPVIYLVDKD
+315 PTPTIYLLDKD
-326 GKELYHKAIN
+326 GKELYHKAVK

-345 GGDKKVSIKAP
+345 GGDEKVSIKAP

-367 GVQLA
+367 GVELA

-405 CDARYKMTWDKK
+405 CDARYKMTWNKK
-417 NFPDVTWSMVS
+417 DFPDATWSMVS
-428 STDPNVNL
+428 STAPNVIL

-465 EKVTVLMRITNT
+465 ELIKVVMRITSR
-477 DGCKQDVNISYGGT
+477 DGCTQDVTINYGGT
-491 SEPSASDPAN
+491 SEPATTDPAN
-501 RKATI
+501 RKETI
-506 LANSTAGTATYELGE
+506 LANSADGAATYEMGE
-521 STSVGI
+521 SNSVGI

-538 IISSKL
+538 IISPKL
-544 NSYATYFGGVDLGD
+544 NSYATYFGGVTIGE
-558 TYLCSIHKKEGL
+558 TNLCSIHKKEGL
-570 ISDGSKEV
+570 ISDGSKAV
-578 QAGFVVTT
+578 QAGFVVTAKT
-586 KASALNA
+586 SALSA
-593 DVLNFWNV
+593 DLLKIWNV

-632 RYSVNIPAGTSF
+632 RYSINVPAGVSF
-644 DEIKLFHSGLLS
+644 DEIRLFSSGLLS

-668 TADKNA
+668 TADEDA

-680 LGASIVSYDN
+680 LGATIVSYDN

-703 GVANVGNGLLN
+703 GIANVGNGLLN
-714 ITNSIDN
+714 ITNSIDD
-721 DLNTCTTFPTGLKA
+721 DLKTCATFPTGLKA

-750 RNKQLVVVVNK
+750 RNKQLVVVVNE
-761 EVVGLGLDVAGAI
+761 EVVGLGLNVSSAI

-781 GKEDPVETYDDWSVL
+781 GQDDPVETYDDWSVL
-796 GANVISSGDKG
+796 GANVITSGKKG

-831 DGLAVYGLLLRNDKD
+831 EGLSVYGLLLRNDKD

-885 TMYFQRTFVGGE
+885 TMYFQRTFVGGDVK
-897 GNGEGKWNSLILP
+897 GKGKWNSLILP
-910 VNLTKAQFTELFGS
+910 VDLTKAQFTELFGS
-924 DAKLAQANNLYKK
+924 DASLAQSNKLYEK
-937 VGKDKDGNTLEQ
+937 VEKDKDGNTLEQ

-1014 GVTYGTAETRVNTG
+1014 GVTYGTAETREKGG

-1033 NPFVTEWK
+1033 DPFVTEWK
-1041 LTKLAFK
+1041 LAKLAFK
-1048 GCYEPKQ
+1048 GSYEPNQ

-1091 TSAAANAAKAFS
+1091 TSADANAAKAFS

-1131 MNGQQIDSLLG
+1131 LNGQQIDSLLG

>member
-1 MVEYTKMVA
+1 MVDYIRTVA

-159 SGVEQKGFTVLNLNV
+159 SGVEQKGFTVLNLSV

-263 HSTIIS
+263 NSTIIS

-417 NFPDVTWSMVS
+417 NFPDATWSMVN
-428 STDPNVNL
+428 STDENVRL
-436 NTITNDDG
+436 NTITNADG
-444 TKDYILDFSNTEA
+444 TKDYVLDFSNTEA
-457 YKQETDQK
+457 YEQETDQK

-477 DGCKQDVNISYGGT
+477 DGCKQDVTINYGGT

-506 LANSTAGTATYELGE
+506 LANSADGTATYELGE

-527 NIANIFKNASN
+527 DILKYFKNASN
-538 IISSKL
+538 IISSKF
-544 NSYATYFGGVDLGD
+544 NSFASYIGGITSGD
-558 TYLCSIHKKEGL
+558 INLCSIHKKEGL
-570 ISDGSKEV
+570 ISDGSKAV
-578 QAGFVVTT
+578 QTGFVVTAKT
-586 KASALNA
+586 SGLSA
-593 DVLNFWNV
+593 DVLKFWNV

-619 GAKLIGSENTHKV
+619 GAKLIGSEDTHKV
-632 RYSVNIPAGTSF
+632 RYSINVPAGVSF
-644 DEIKLFHSGLLS
+644 DEIRLCSTGLLS

-668 TADKNA
+668 TADKEA

-680 LGASIVSYDN
+680 LGATIVSYDN

-721 DLNTCTTFPTGLKA
+721 DLNTCATFPTGLKA

-897 GNGEGKWNSLILP
+897 DNGEGKWNSLILP

-1048 GCYEPKQ
+1048 GSYEPKQ

-1091 TSAAANAAKAFS
+1091 TSSDANAAKAFS

>member
-10 RIVFATLLLLF
+10 RIVFAILLLLF

-29 ETTSFDEPNTYW
+29 ETTSSSEPNTYW

-62 NCMVSRLADGIEV
+62 NCMVSRLADGIKI
-75 GTGSANLSA
+75 GSGSAHLSN
-84 LCDEDLTN
+84 LCDEDLSN
-92 AYTIPSV
+92 HYTLPST
-99 ASVTLLAGSPIAA
+99 ASVDLLAGSPIVA

-136 LKLNVL
+136 LKLSVL
-142 QSTYRINFYK
+142 QATYRINFYK
-152 DGECIHT
+152 DGEFLST
-159 SGVEQKGFTVLNLNV
+159 SEVEQLGFSVLDLNV
-174 GDINIGSDAVD
+174 GDVNIGSDAVD
-185 VIASS
+185 VIAKD
-190 QPDQEYDEIALVGID
+190 QPKDDYDEIALVSKDGIN
-205 GVDLSVAKGLEIYYA
+205 LSVINGLEIYYA

-232 RIKDYDPNMTVS
+232 RIKDLDSDITVS
-244 ADKSTSHATKKYLC
+244 GKLTGVSNKALV
-258 DDDLT
+258 DDNL
-263 HSTIIS
+263 SNEALIS
-269 AGLQLGSSGAA
+269 VALQLGSSGSASV
-280 YAIATSSSTP
+280 IATRSTD
-290 KGEEAFPAGTEAG
+290 AANQQTFPAGTEAG
-303 FVYSTGGLLDIA
+303 FVFNSFGAVKVA
-315 PTPVIYLVDKD
+315 PTPTIYLLDKD
-326 GKELYHKAIN
+326 GKELYHKAVK

-345 GGDKKVSIKAP
+345 GGDEKVSIKAP

-367 GVQLA
+367 GVELA

-405 CDARYKMTWDKK
+405 CDARYKMAWDKK
-417 NFPDVTWSMVS
+417 NFPDATWSMVN
-428 STDPNVNL
+428 STDENVRL
-436 NTITNDDG
+436 NIITNADG
-444 TKDYILDFSNTEA
+444 TKDYVLDFSNTEA
-457 YKQETDQK
+457 YKQETAQK

-477 DGCKQDVNISYGGT
+477 DGCKQDVTINYGGT

-506 LANSTAGTATYELGE
+506 LANSADGTATYELGE

-527 NIANIFKNASN
+527 NILNYFRNASN

-544 NSYATYFGGVDLGD
+544 NSFASYIGGITLGK
-558 TYLCSIHKKEGL
+558 TTLCSIHKKEGL
-570 ISDGSKEV
+570 ISDGSKAI
-578 QAGFVVTT
+578 QAGFVVTA
-586 KASALNA
+586 KRSALSA
-593 DVLNFWNV
+593 DVLKFWNV
-601 RLYKDGKEVS
+601 QLYKDGQEVS
-611 GGVVSSAI
+611 GGIVSSAI
-619 GAKLIGSENTHKV
+619 DAKLIGSEDTHKV
-632 RYSVNIPAGTSF
+632 RYFINVPAGVSF
-644 DEIKLFHSGLLS
+644 DEIRLCSTGLLA
-656 ANLSQMNIYYAY
+656 ANLGQMNIYYAY
-668 TADKNA
+668 TADKDA

-680 LGASIVSYDN
+680 LNATIVSYDN

-714 ITNSIDN
+714 ITNSIDD
-721 DLNTCTTFPTGLKA
+721 DLKTCATFPTGLKA

-761 EVVGLGLDVAGAI
+761 EVVGLGLDVASAI

-781 GKEDPVETYDDWSVL
+781 GQDDPVATYDDWSVL
-796 GANVISSGDKG
+796 GANVVSLGDKG

-831 DGLAVYGLLLRNDKD
+831 NGLSVYGLLLRNDKD
-846 GNGVADDDELDDEC
+846 GNGVADGDELDDEC

-885 TMYFQRTFVGGE
+885 TMYFQRTFVGGDVK
-897 GNGEGKWNSLILP
+897 GKGKWNSLILP
-910 VNLTKAQFTELFGS
+910 VDLTKAQFTELFGS
-924 DAKLAQANNLYKK
+924 DASLAQANKLYKK
-937 VGKDKDGNTLEQ
+937 VEKDKDGNTLER

-977 MTKEAI
+977 MTKETI
-983 EGHQNLSYQNT
+983 DRHQNLPHQNT

-1014 GVTYGTAETRVNTG
+1014 GVTYGTAETRENGG

-1033 NPFVTEWK
+1033 DPFVTEWK
-1041 LTKLAFK
+1041 LAKLAFK
-1048 GCYEPKQ
+1048 GSYEPNQ

-1091 TSAAANAAKAFS
+1091 TSADANAAKVFS

-1109 ETTGIDNVHANRLD
+1109 ETTGIKNAPTDGIEV
-1123 NKSQKVYN
+1123 KSQKVYN
-1131 MNGQQIDSLLG
+1131 LNGQQIDSLLG

>member
-21 SGNIQAAD
+21 SGNIQAAA
-29 ETTSFDEPNTYW
+29 ETTTSSEPNTYW

-62 NCMVSRLADGIEV
+62 NCMVSRLADGIKV
-75 GTGSANLSA
+75 GSGSAHLSN
-84 LCDEDLTN
+84 LCDEDLSN
-92 AYTIPSV
+92 HYTLPST
-99 ASVTLLAGSPIAA
+99 ASVDLLAGSPIVA

-136 LKLNVL
+136 LKLSVL
-142 QSTYRINFYK
+142 QATYRINFYK
-152 DGECIHT
+152 DGEFLST
-159 SGVEQKGFTVLNLNV
+159 SEVEQLGFSVLDLNV
-174 GDINIGSDAVD
+174 GDVNIGSDAVD
-185 VIASS
+185 VIAKD
-190 QPDQEYDEIALVGID
+190 QPKDDYDEIALVSKDGIN
-205 GVDLSVAKGLEIYYA
+205 LSVINGLEIYYA
-220 FVGDAEYSLTNT
+220 FVGDAEYSLTNS
-232 RIKDYDPNMTVS
+232 RIKDLDSNITVS
-244 ADKSTSHATKKYLC
+244 GKLSGGINTALV
-258 DDDLT
+258 DDDL
-263 HSTIIS
+263 SNEALIS
-269 AGLQLGSSGAA
+269 VGLQLGSSGSASV
-280 YAIATSSSTP
+280 IATRSTDAAD
-290 KGEEAFPAGTEAG
+290 KQTFPAGTEAG
-303 FVYSTGGLLDIA
+303 FVFNCFGAVKVA
-315 PTPVIYLVDKD
+315 PTPTIYLLDKD
-326 GKELYHKAIN
+326 GKELYHKAVK

-345 GGDKKVSIKAP
+345 GGDEKVSIKAP

-367 GVQLA
+367 GVELI

-405 CDARYKMTWDKK
+405 CDARYKMTWNKK
-417 NFPDVTWSMVS
+417 DFPNATWSMVS

-465 EKVTVLMRITNT
+465 ELIKVVMRITNT
-477 DGCKQDVNISYGGT
+477 DGCTQYVTISYGGT

-501 RKATI
+501 RKETI
-506 LANSTAGTATYELGE
+506 LANPAKGAAIYEMGE
-521 STSVGI
+521 SNSVGI
-527 NIANIFKNASN
+527 NILNRFKNASN
-538 IISSKL
+538 IISPKL
-544 NSYATYFGGVDLGD
+544 NSFASYFGGVTIGE
-558 TYLCSIHKKEGL
+558 TNLCSIHKKEGL
-570 ISDGSKEV
+570 ISDGSKAV
-578 QAGFVVTT
+578 QAGFVVTAKT
-586 KASALNA
+586 SALST
-593 DVLNFWNV
+593 DLLKFWNV

-632 RYSVNIPAGTSF
+632 RYSINVPAGVSF
-644 DEIKLFHSGLLS
+644 DEIRLFSSGLLS

-668 TADKNA
+668 TADEDA

-680 LGASIVSYDN
+680 LNATIVSYDN

-714 ITNSIDN
+714 ITNSIDD

-761 EVVGLGLDVAGAI
+761 EVVGLDLNVASAI

-796 GANVISSGDKG
+796 GANVISLGDKG

-846 GNGVADDDELDDEC
+846 GNGVADGDELDDEC

-924 DAKLAQANNLYKK
+924 DARLAQANKLYEK

-1048 GCYEPKQ
+1048 GSYEPKQ

-1091 TSAAANAAKAFS
+1091 TSSDANAAKAFS

>member
-29 ETTSFDEPNTYW
+29 ETTSSSEPNTYW

-244 ADKSTSHATKKYLC
+244 ADKSTSLATKKHLC

-263 HSTIIS
+263 NSTIIS

-367 GVQLA
+367 GVELI

-436 NTITNDDG
+436 NTINNADG
-444 TKDYILDFSNTEA
+444 TKDYVLDFSNTEA

-465 EKVTVLMRITNT
+465 ELIQVVMRITST
-477 DGCKQDVNISYGGT
+477 DGCTQDVTINYGGT
-491 SEPSASDPAN
+491 SEPATTDPAN
-501 RKATI
+501 RKETI
-506 LANSTAGTATYELGE
+506 LANSADGTAIYKLGE
-521 STSVGI
+521 STSEGI
-527 NIANIFKNASN
+527 NILNFFRNASN
-538 IISSKL
+538 IISSKI
-544 NSYATYFGGVDLGD
+544 NSFASYIGGITIGK
-558 TYLCSIHKKEGL
+558 TTLCSIHKKEGL
-570 ISDGSKEV
+570 ISDGSKAI
-578 QAGFVVTT
+578 QAGFVVTAKT
-586 KASALNA
+586 SALSA
-593 DVLNFWNV
+593 DVLKFWNV
-601 RLYKDGKEVS
+601 QLYKDGQKVS
-611 GGVVSSAI
+611 GGIVSSAI
-619 GAKLIGSENTHKV
+619 GAKLIGSEDTHKV
-632 RYSVNIPAGTSF
+632 RYSINVQAGVSF
-644 DEIKLFHSGLLS
+644 DEIRLCSTGL
-656 ANLSQMNIYYAY
+656 AAADLSQMNIYYAY
-668 TADKNA
+668 TADKDA

-680 LGASIVSYDN
+680 LGATIVSYDN

-714 ITNSIDN
+714 ITNSIDD
-721 DLNTCTTFPTGLKA
+721 DLKTCATFPTGLKA

-750 RNKQLVVVVNK
+750 RNKQLVVVVNE
-761 EVVGLGLDVAGAI
+761 EVVGLGLNVASAI

-781 GKEDPVETYDDWSVL
+781 GQDDPVETYDDWSVL
-796 GANVISSGDKG
+796 GANVITSGKKG

-831 DGLAVYGLLLRNDKD
+831 NGLSVYGLLLRNDKD

-885 TMYFQRTFVGGE
+885 TMYFQRTFVGGDVK
-897 GNGEGKWNSLILP
+897 GKGKWNSLILP
-910 VNLTKAQFTELFGS
+910 VDLTKAQFTELFGS
-924 DAKLAQANNLYKK
+924 DASLAQANKLYKK
-937 VGKDKDGNTLEQ
+937 VEKDKDGNTLER

-977 MTKEAI
+977 MTKETI
-983 EGHQNLSYQNT
+983 DRHQNLPHQNT

-1014 GVTYGTAETRVNTG
+1014 GVTYGTAETRENGG

-1033 NPFVTEWK
+1033 DPFVTEWK

-1048 GCYEPKQ
+1048 GSYEPKQ

-1091 TSAAANAAKAFS
+1091 TSADANAAKVFS

-1109 ETTGIDNVHANRLD
+1109 ETTGIKNAPTDGIEV
-1123 NKSQKVYN
+1123 KSQKVYN
-1131 MNGQQIDSLLG
+1131 LNGQQIDSLLG

>member
-1 MVEYTKMVA
+1 MADYIRSVA

-29 ETTSFDEPNTYW
+29 ETTTSSEPNTYW
-41 DKGTDNPTKHTLT
+41 DKGTDNHTKHTLT

-62 NCMVSRLADGIEV
+62 NCMVSRLADGIKI
-75 GTGSANLSA
+75 GSGSAHLSN
-84 LCDEDLTN
+84 LCDEDLSN
-92 AYTIPSV
+92 HYTLPST
-99 ASVTLLAGSPIAA
+99 ASVDLLAGSPIVA

-136 LKLNVL
+136 LKLSVL
-142 QSTYRINFYK
+142 QATYRINFYK
-152 DGECIHT
+152 DGEFLST
-159 SGVEQKGFTVLNLNV
+159 SEVEQLGFSVLDLNV
-174 GDINIGSDAVD
+174 GDVNIGSDAVD
-185 VIASS
+185 VIAKD
-190 QPDQEYDEIALVGID
+190 QPKDDYDEIALVSKDGIN
-205 GVDLSVAKGLEIYYA
+205 LSVINGLEIYYA

-232 RIKDYDPNMTVS
+232 RIKDLDNDITVS
-244 ADKSTSHATKKYLC
+244 GKLTGVSNKALV
-258 DDDLT
+258 DDNL
-263 HSTIIS
+263 SNEALIS
-269 AGLQLGSSGAA
+269 VALQLGSSGSASV
-280 YAIATSSSTP
+280 IATRSTD
-290 KGEEAFPAGTEAG
+290 AANQQTFPAGTEAG
-303 FVYSTGGLLDIA
+303 FVFNCFGAVKIA
-315 PTPVIYLVDKD
+315 PTPTIYLLDKD
-326 GKELYHKAIN
+326 GKELYHKAVK

-345 GGDKKVSIKAP
+345 GGDEKVSIKAP

-367 GVQLA
+367 GVELA

-405 CDARYKMTWDKK
+405 CDARYKMAWDKK
-417 NFPDVTWSMVS
+417 NFPDATWSMVN
-428 STDPNVNL
+428 STDENVRL
-436 NTITNDDG
+436 NTITNADG
-444 TKDYILDFSNTEA
+444 TKDYVLDFSNTEA

-477 DGCKQDVNISYGGT
+477 DGCKQDVTINYGGT

-506 LANSTAGTATYELGE
+506 LANSADGTATYELGE
-521 STSVGI
+521 STSVDI
-527 NIANIFKNASN
+527 NILNYFRNASN

-544 NSYATYFGGVDLGD
+544 NSFASYIGGITLGK
-558 TYLCSIHKKEGL
+558 TTLCSIHKKEGL
-570 ISDGSKEV
+570 ISDGSKAI
-578 QAGFVVTT
+578 QAGFVVTAKT
-586 KASALNA
+586 SALSAN
-593 DVLNFWNV
+593 VLKFWNV
-601 RLYKDGKEVS
+601 QLYKDGQEVS
-611 GGVVSSAI
+611 GGIVSSAI
-619 GAKLIGSENTHKV
+619 GAKLIGSEDTHKV
-632 RYSVNIPAGTSF
+632 RYSINVPAGVSF
-644 DEIKLFHSGLLS
+644 DEILLSSTGLL
-656 ANLSQMNIYYAY
+656 AADLSQMNIYYAY
-668 TADKNA
+668 TADKDA

-680 LGASIVSYDN
+680 LGATIVSYDN

-714 ITNSIDN
+714 ITNSIDD
-721 DLNTCTTFPTGLKA
+721 DLKTCATFPTGLKT

-761 EVVGLGLDVAGAI
+761 EVVGLGLDVASAI

-781 GKEDPVETYDDWSVL
+781 GQDDPVATYDDWSVL
-796 GANVISSGDKG
+796 GGNVITSGDKG

-831 DGLAVYGLLLRNDKD
+831 NGLSVYGLLLRNDKD
-846 GNGVADDDELDDEC
+846 GNGVADGDELDDEC
-860 QQDLVFQETVNPV
+860 QQDLVFQETVDPV
-873 TSKASKTYRGKQ
+873 ESKASKTYRGKQ
-885 TMYFQRTFVGGE
+885 TMYFQRTFVGGDVK
-897 GNGEGKWNSLILP
+897 GKGKWNSLILP
-910 VNLTKAQFTELFGS
+910 VDLTKAQFTELFGS
-924 DAKLAQANNLYKK
+924 DASLARANKLYKK
-937 VGKDKDGNTLEQ
+937 VEKDKDGNTLER
-949 RIIGFEIVPDPTHES
+949 RIIGFEIVPDPIHES

-983 EGHQNLSYQNT
+983 DGHQNLSYQNT
-994 WDAGDISGEIYKL
+994 WDAGDISGDIYKL
-1007 DKDSEAG
+1007 DKDSKAG
-1014 GVTYGTAETRVNTG
+1014 GVTYGTAETRENGG

-1033 NPFVTEWK
+1033 DPFVTEWK
-1041 LTKLAFK
+1041 LAKLAFK
-1048 GCYEPKQ
+1048 GSYEPNQ

-1091 TSAAANAAKAFS
+1091 TSADANAAKVFS

-1109 ETTGIDNVHANRLD
+1109 ETTGIKNAPTDGIEV
-1123 NKSQKVYN
+1123 KSQKVYN
-1131 MNGQQIDSLLG
+1131 LNGQQIDSLLG

>member
-29 ETTSFDEPNTYW
+29 ETTTSSEPNTYW
-41 DKGTDNPTKHTLT
+41 DKGTDNHTKHTLT

-62 NCMVSRLADGIEV
+62 NCMVSRLADGIKV
-75 GTGSANLSA
+75 GSGSAHLSN
-84 LCDEDLTN
+84 LCDEDLSN
-92 AYTIPSV
+92 HYTLPST
-99 ASVTLLAGSPIAA
+99 ASVDLLAGSPIVA

-136 LKLNVL
+136 LKLSVL
-142 QSTYRINFYK
+142 QATYRINFYK
-152 DGECIHT
+152 DGEFLST
-159 SGVEQKGFTVLNLNV
+159 SEVEQLGFSVLDLNV
-174 GDINIGSDAVD
+174 GDVNIGSDAVD
-185 VIASS
+185 VIAKD
-190 QPDQEYDEIALVGID
+190 QPKDDYDEIALVSKDGIN
-205 GVDLSVAKGLEIYYA
+205 LSVINGLEIYYA

-232 RIKDYDPNMTVS
+232 RIKDLDSDITVS
-244 ADKSTSHATKKYLC
+244 GKLTGVSNKALV
-258 DDDLT
+258 DDNL
-263 HSTIIS
+263 SNEALIS
-269 AGLQLGSSGAA
+269 VALQLGSSGSASV
-280 YAIATSSSTP
+280 IATRSTD
-290 KGEEAFPAGTEAG
+290 AANQQTFPAGTEAG
-303 FVYSTGGLLDIA
+303 FVFNSFGAVKVA
-315 PTPVIYLVDKD
+315 PTPTIYLLDKD
-326 GKELYHKAIN
+326 GKELYHKAVK

-345 GGDKKVSIKAP
+345 GGDEKVSIKAP

-367 GVQLA
+367 GVELA

-405 CDARYKMTWDKK
+405 CDARYKMAWNKKDFPNATWK
-417 NFPDVTWSMVS
+417 MVS

-465 EKVTVLMRITNT
+465 EIIKVVMRITNT
-477 DGCKQDVNISYGGT
+477 DGCSQDVTINYGGT

-501 RKATI
+501 RKETI
-506 LANSTAGTATYELGE
+506 LANPADGAAIYEMGE
-521 STSVGI
+521 GTSVGI

-538 IISSKL
+538 IISYKL

-558 TYLCSIHKKEGL
+558 TYLCSIHKKAGL

-578 QAGFVVTT
+578 QTGFVVTT
-586 KASALNA
+586 KASVLNA

-611 GGVVSSAI
+611 GGVVPSAI

-632 RYSVNIPAGTSF
+632 RYFVNVPAGTSF

-656 ANLSQMNIYYAY
+656 ADLSQMNIYYAY
-668 TADKNA
+668 TADKDA

-680 LGASIVSYDN
+680 QNATIVSYDN

-714 ITNSIDN
+714 ITNSIDD
-721 DLNTCTTFPTGLKA
+721 DLKTCATFPTGLKA

-761 EVVGLGLDVAGAI
+761 EVVGLGLDVASAI

-885 TMYFQRTFVGGE
+885 TMYFQRTFVGGDVK
-897 GNGEGKWNSLILP
+897 GKGKWNSLILP
-910 VNLTKAQFTELFGS
+910 VDLTKAQFTELFGS
-924 DAKLAQANNLYKK
+924 DASLAQANKLYKK
-937 VGKDKDGNTLEQ
+937 VEKDKDGNTLER

-977 MTKEAI
+977 MTKETI

-1014 GVTYGTAETRVNTG
+1014 GVTYGTAETRENGG

-1033 NPFVTEWK
+1033 DPFVTEWK
-1041 LTKLAFK
+1041 LAKLAFK
-1048 GCYEPKQ
+1048 GSYEPKQ

-1091 TSAAANAAKAFS
+1091 TSSDANAAKAFS

>member
-29 ETTSFDEPNTYW
+29 ETTTSSEPNTYW
-41 DKGTDNPTKHTLT
+41 DKGTDNHTKHTLT

-62 NCMVSRLADGIEV
+62 NCMVSRLADGIKV
-75 GTGSANLSA
+75 GSGSAHLSN
-84 LCDEDLTN
+84 LCDEDLSN
-92 AYTIPSV
+92 HYTLPST
-99 ASVTLLAGSPIAA
+99 ASVDLLAGSPIVA

-136 LKLNVL
+136 LKLSVL
-142 QSTYRINFYK
+142 QATYRINFYK
-152 DGECIHT
+152 DGEFLST
-159 SGVEQKGFTVLNLNV
+159 SEVEQLGFSVLDLNV
-174 GDINIGSDAVD
+174 GDVNIGSDAVD
-185 VIASS
+185 VIAKD
-190 QPDQEYDEIALVGID
+190 QPKDDYDEIALVSKDGIN
-205 GVDLSVAKGLEIYYA
+205 LSVINGLEIYYA

-232 RIKDYDPNMTVS
+232 RIKDLDSDITVS
-244 ADKSTSHATKKYLC
+244 GKLTGVSNKALV
-258 DDDLT
+258 DDNL
-263 HSTIIS
+263 SNEALIS
-269 AGLQLGSSGAA
+269 VALQLGSSGSASV
-280 YAIATSSSTP
+280 IATRSTDAAD
-290 KGEEAFPAGTEAG
+290 KQTFPAGTEAG
-303 FVYSTGGLLDIA
+303 FVFNCFGAVKVA
-315 PTPVIYLVDKD
+315 PTPTIYLLDKD
-326 GKELYHKAIN
+326 GKELYHKAVK

-345 GGDKKVSIKAP
+345 GGDEKVSIKAP

-367 GVQLA
+367 GVELI

-405 CDARYKMTWDKK
+405 CDARYKMAWDKK
-417 NFPDVTWSMVS
+417 NFPDATWSMVN
-428 STDPNVNL
+428 STDENVRL
-436 NTITNDDG
+436 NTITNADG
-444 TKDYILDFSNTEA
+444 TKDYVLDFSNTEA

-477 DGCKQDVNISYGGT
+477 DGCKQDVTINYGGT

-506 LANSTAGTATYELGE
+506 LANSADGTATYELGE

-527 NIANIFKNASN
+527 DILKFFRNASN

-544 NSYATYFGGVDLGD
+544 NSFASYIGGITLGK
-558 TYLCSIHKKEGL
+558 TTLCSIHKKEGL
-570 ISDGSKEV
+570 ISDGSKAI
-578 QAGFVVTT
+578 QAGFVVTAKT
-586 KASALNA
+586 SALSA
-593 DVLNFWNV
+593 DVLKFWNV
-601 RLYKDGKEVS
+601 QLYKDGQEVS
-611 GGVVSSAI
+611 GGIVSSAI
-619 GAKLIGSENTHKV
+619 GAKLIGSEDTHKV
-632 RYSVNIPAGTSF
+632 RYSINVPAGVSF
-644 DEIKLFHSGLLS
+644 DEIRLSSTGLL
-656 ANLSQMNIYYAY
+656 AADLSQMNIYYAY
-668 TADKNA
+668 TADKDA

-680 LGASIVSYDN
+680 LEATIVSYDN

-714 ITNSIDN
+714 ITNSIDD
-721 DLNTCTTFPTGLKA
+721 DLKTCATFPTGLKA

-761 EVVGLGLDVAGAI
+761 EVVGLGLDVASAI

-781 GKEDPVETYDDWSVL
+781 GQDDPVETYDDWSVL
-796 GANVISSGDKG
+796 GANVITSGDKG

-831 DGLAVYGLLLRNDKD
+831 DGLSVYGLLLRNDKD
-846 GNGVADDDELDDEC
+846 GNGVADGDELDDEC

-885 TMYFQRTFVGGE
+885 TMYFQRTFGG
-897 GNGEGKWNSLILP
+897 GDVKGKGKWNSLILP
-910 VNLTKAQFTELFGS
+910 VDLTKAQFTELFGS
-924 DAKLAQANNLYKK
+924 DASLAQANKLYKK
-937 VGKDKDGNTLEQ
+937 VEKDKDGNTLER

-977 MTKEAI
+977 MTKETI
-983 EGHQNLSYQNT
+983 DRHQNLSHQNT

-1014 GVTYGTAETRVNTG
+1014 GVTYGTAETRENGG

-1033 NPFVTEWK
+1033 DPFVTEWK
-1041 LTKLAFK
+1041 LAKLAFK
-1048 GCYEPKQ
+1048 GSYEPNQ

-1091 TSAAANAAKAFS
+1091 TSADANAAKAFS

-1109 ETTGIDNVHANRLD
+1109 ETTGIKNAPTDGIEVN
-1123 NKSQKVYN
+1123 SQKVYN
-1131 MNGQQIDSLLG
+1131 LNGQQIDSLLG

>member
-29 ETTSFDEPNTYW
+29 ETTTSSEPNTYW
-41 DKGTDNPTKHTLT
+41 DKGTDNHTKHTLT

-62 NCMVSRLADGIEV
+62 NCMVSRLADGIKV
-75 GTGSANLSA
+75 GSGSAHLSN
-84 LCDEDLTN
+84 LCDEDLSN
-92 AYTIPSV
+92 HYTLPST
-99 ASVTLLAGSPIAA
+99 ASVDLLAGSPIVA

-136 LKLNVL
+136 LKLSVL
-142 QSTYRINFYK
+142 QATYRINFYK
-152 DGECIHT
+152 DGEFLST
-159 SGVEQKGFTVLNLNV
+159 SEVEQLGFSVLDLNV
-174 GDINIGSDAVD
+174 GDVNIGSDAVD
-185 VIASS
+185 VIAKD
-190 QPDQEYDEIALVGID
+190 QPKDDYDEIALVSKDGIN
-205 GVDLSVAKGLEIYYA
+205 LSVINGLEIYYA

-232 RIKDYDPNMTVS
+232 RIKDLDSDITVS
-244 ADKSTSHATKKYLC
+244 GKLTGVSNKALV
-258 DDDLT
+258 DDNL
-263 HSTIIS
+263 SNEALIS
-269 AGLQLGSSGAA
+269 VALQLGSSGSASV
-280 YAIATSSSTP
+280 IATRSTD
-290 KGEEAFPAGTEAG
+290 ATNQQTFPAGTEAG
-303 FVYSTGGLLDIA
+303 FVFNCFGAVKIA
-315 PTPVIYLVDKD
+315 PTPTIYLLDKD
-326 GKELYHKAIN
+326 GKELYHKAVK

-345 GGDKKVSIKAP
+345 GGDEKVSIKAP

-367 GVQLA
+367 GVELA

-405 CDARYKMTWDKK
+405 CDARYKMAWDKK
-417 NFPDVTWSMVS
+417 NFPDATWSMVN
-428 STDPNVNL
+428 STDENVRL
-436 NTITNDDG
+436 NTITNADG
-444 TKDYILDFSNTEA
+444 TKDYVLDFSNTEA

-477 DGCKQDVNISYGGT
+477 DGCKQDVTINYGGT

-506 LANSTAGTATYELGE
+506 LANSADGTATYELGE

-527 NIANIFKNASN
+527 NILNYFRNASN

-544 NSYATYFGGVDLGD
+544 NSFASYIGGINIGK
-558 TYLCSIHKKEGL
+558 TTLCSIHKKEGL
-570 ISDGSKEV
+570 ISDGSKAI
-578 QAGFVVTT
+578 QAGFVVTA
-586 KASALNA
+586 KRSALSA
-593 DVLNFWNV
+593 DVLKFWKV
-601 RLYKDGKEVS
+601 QLYKDGQEVS
-611 GGVVSSAI
+611 GGIVSSAI
-619 GAKLIGSENTHKV
+619 GAKLIGSEDTHKV
-632 RYSVNIPAGTSF
+632 RYSINVPAGVSF
-644 DEIKLFHSGLLS
+644 DEIRLCSTGLL
-656 ANLSQMNIYYAY
+656 AADLSQMNIYYAY
-668 TADKNA
+668 TADKEA

-680 LGASIVSYDN
+680 LGATIVSYDN

-714 ITNSIDN
+714 ITNSIDD
-721 DLNTCTTFPTGLKA
+721 DLKTCATFPTGLKA

-761 EVVGLGLDVAGAI
+761 EVVGLGLDVASAI

-781 GKEDPVETYDDWSVL
+781 GQDDPVATYDDWSVL
-796 GANVISSGDKG
+796 GANVVSLGDKG

-831 DGLAVYGLLLRNDKD
+831 DGLSVYGLLLRNDKD
-846 GNGVADDDELDDEC
+846 GNGVADGDELDDEC

-885 TMYFQRTFVGGE
+885 TMYFQRTFVGGDVK
-897 GNGEGKWNSLILP
+897 GKGKWNSLILP
-910 VNLTKAQFTELFGS
+910 VDLTKAQFTELFGS
-924 DAKLAQANNLYKK
+924 DASLAQANKLYKK
-937 VGKDKDGNTLEQ
+937 VEKDKDGNTLER

-1014 GVTYGTAETRVNTG
+1014 GVTYGTAETRENTG

-1033 NPFVTEWK
+1033 DPFVTEWK
-1041 LTKLAFK
+1041 LAKLAFK
-1048 GCYEPKQ
+1048 GSYEPKQ

-1091 TSAAANAAKAFS
+1091 TSADANAAKAFS

-1123 NKSQKVYN
+1123 NKSLKVYN